1 MAKKLDSIV
10 ELAAQ
15 KTREISANSGNYMA
29 FLTTAAHNFKYNF
42 RDQLLI
48 YAQKPDA
55 TACAQIDFWNKH
67 GRYVNQGTRGI
78 ALLVDTD
85 RGYKLRYVFDM
96 SDTNSR
102 QGRTIPIWKMDPR
115 YEDAVI
121 EALENSYGEFPDRSG
136 LAACLLETAK
146 VFVEDNFSD
155 YLTELRG
162 IKEGSLLEELDDLS
176 TEAWFKGLVESSVAF
191 IMLTRCG
198 IDPMDYFSGED
209 FAHVY
214 DFDTPETLS
223 ILGGA
228 VSDIAEMPLREIAT
242 TVLSLC
248 RAEQR
253 ENRTFDGNSDR
264 QYHGGR
270 INQKRSVE
278 HGTDISDGRRLPPA
292 QPGSAG
298 GPEGRKIWDAA
309 AQLPSDPQERLLH
322 GDAPQRQ
329 AECPSGEDRPAG
341 HGDGGAADGA
351 DGAGAGR
358 DGGAESQRSDEVGG
372 PDEQHPGSSGGSGAD
387 GAGLRGR
394 ISGPL
399 IAGEELPQAPVD
411 GTSGTTGLQSSH
423 HDFDAHTDIP
433 YYHEDSEK
441 QELLRVSDALKDH
454 RIEIAAFFEAHE
466 DRKER
471 GDFIKGFF
479 NNTYVEKILS
489 NGQRAGYRAW
499 DDVLDLWRGAYLSR
513 EKEDFLRWP
522 HVADAIQGMILLDQ
536 WLDPEERP
544 LPSEAEQI
552 AFIEQAGAEQAPA
565 LPIPQEAIDY
575 VLCGRYSPSKLRI
588 YDQYQKQESR
598 QENAKF
604 LKAEYGIGS
613 YSNAIP
619 NSGFRADHDS
629 KGITISRDYGDPDGK
644 FLLTWAK
651 AEKRIGELI
660 AAGRYLNRAE
670 QEQYAAYRE
679 QTAVREARSKIHDD
693 FYGIVCDYK
702 AFVSESKITD
712 KTPDRWYLVSCATAF
727 LNGDKKMY
735 ARTGEGDFILPM
747 MQDALRTI
755 MEAAPQL
762 AGRCE
767 AMLAAL
773 DGPLAALLDPSYD
786 ELNPPKKEYRL
797 TLGDTVYLGAQEY
810 ELLAYDEQT
819 ARLYDPTF
827 PIFNKEL
834 PREEFDR
841 LLAEN
846 PLNDKLLQVAEDAA
860 SVADVGEPD
869 AGEPLDA
876 PLPVGR
882 IDFLGT
888 NGSVGESVEYTG
900 AEEFVAAIKEEN
912 HVGAPMQIVLY
923 RDGQGQTISQDFL
936 AELDPPP
943 QGFEVID
950 MAQAQLERAKWLINA
965 YCMEVFEQEA
975 DFSALSH
982 VPLAFSSTSDSAH
995 TVEISADLVS
1005 FRLSYLV
1012 DGAEATSIQCA
1023 GFRDLNEF
1031 LANLDFDEMVAFA
1044 EEEYNKQQT
1053 QKKQTEVQ
1061 QTEDDPFPE
1070 IDPAA
1075 IRRTL
1080 AERDIVD
1087 GKVINPDKRN
1097 AAPFIQQ
1104 VMADVEQATAR
1115 VPQSDERFSPIEV
1128 ENGYAVWD
1136 NIRDEIYVD
1145 DEGVSEEFTSRWQAE
1160 EYARQLKHVKTLA
1173 QYYGEGETIL
1183 IRQYPNGQ
1191 YYVQY
1196 CYDDQDNTVYATAG
1210 GFDTFEQAE
1219 AALYIHR
1226 PQAKKGPIAAQDLA
1240 YRQAAEYW
1248 SGDEHLV
1255 IFQEPNGTF
1264 CNQYG
1269 FISGRV
1275 TPTTGSFSTLEEAEN
1290 QLYADRPLAQKVQ
1303 AQEKP
1308 PAHAPADRDEAEHR
1322 YQVLVY
1328 HHLENGM
1335 DEKLEYATPEE
1346 AEQAARGYLEGTME
1360 PDGFAYEGA
1369 AVYDLLEKKWLRV
1382 IGDFP
1387 TPEPP
1392 AAKEGQPLPPRE
1404 DTETAAADR
1413 DLNGKEVTLEGR
1425 RFLVEKVDE
1434 NGRASLRDLT
1444 FEGAAGFPIERVEHI
1459 SVIRRLMGPAEKTA
1473 GPEKGVESSVDGHDQ
1488 SGKEPPLAP
1497 PQPQRRAKVSPF
1509 VLHPEVPNADRH
1521 EYHITDDAIGT
1532 GTPGERFNNNVRAI
1546 RLLKRLEA
1554 EDRLATPEEQEVLAR
1569 YVGWGGLADCF
1580 DERHSK
1586 YAELKALLTEDEYAA
1601 AREST
1606 LTAFYTPPVVIRSIY
1621 QALTSMGFQ
1630 TGNLLEPSCGIGN
1643 FIGMRPEALADSKL
1657 YGVELDSISGRI
1669 AQQLYQ
1675 QSSIAV
1681 QGFEKTDLPD
1691 SFFDAAIGNVPFGSF
1706 KVIDKRYDR
1715 YNFLIHDYFFARTLD
1730 KVRPGGIIAFV
1741 TSKGT
1746 MDKDTPTVRKY
1757 ISRRA
1762 DLLGAIRLPNNT
1774 FKDAAGTE
1782 VTSDILFL
1790 QKRDALSSEEP
1801 DWVHLN
1807 TDANGL
1813 KMNQYFIDHPEMV
1826 MGEMREVSGPYG
1838 PETACLPIEGR
1849 DLGDQL
1855 AVAIQSIQGSV
1866 TEYVMD
1872 DPETKGEDTSIP
1884 ADPEVR
1890 NFSYTIVD
1898 GKVYYRENSRM
1909 NPVEVSVTAANR
1921 IKGLIG
1927 IRDCVRTLIEYQTE
1941 DWPDQDI
1948 QAQQWKLNTLY
1959 DAFVDKYG
1967 RINSRANSSA
1977 FSIDS
1982 AYFLL
1987 TSLEVLDDERN
1998 FVRKADMF
2006 TKRTIKQR
2014 VTITHVDT
2022 ASEALAVSLA
2032 EKAKVDMDYMVELTG
2047 KTEQE
2052 IYADL
2057 TGVIFL
2063 NPMHGHGGSDGEKYL
2078 TADEYLSGNV
2088 REKLEW
2094 AKRSAEQY
2102 PEDYAAHVQ
2111 ALERVQPVDL
2121 TASEIAVRLGATWLP
2136 PKIVEQ
2142 FMFELF
2148 STSNRSRWNIHVHYF
2163 QYTGEWNVEG
2173 KSYDKGNIKAHNTY
2187 GTKRINGYQ
2196 IIEETLNLRD
2206 VRIYDY
2212 ETDHHGNR
2220 IPVLNKKETAIAQ
2233 GKQELIKQVFQDW
2246 IWKDPQ
2252 RRERLTRLYND
2263 KFNSI
2268 RPREYDGSHLNFVGI
2283 NPEITLRP
2291 HQVNAIAHILY
2302 GGNTLLAHV
2311 VGAGKTFEMV
2321 AAAQESKRLGL
2332 CQKSLF
2338 VVPNHL
2344 TEQWASEYLQLYPSA
2359 NILVAT
2365 RKDFET
2371 KNRKRF
2377 CGRIA
2382 TGDYDAIIIGHSQF
2396 EKIPV
2401 SVERQRYLLEQQRS
2415 EVLNGIAELK
2425 ANHGERFSIK
2435 QMERTKKSI
2444 DAKLA
2449 KLNDQSR
2456 KDDVVTFEELGID
2469 RLFVDE
2475 AHYYKNLAAFSKM
2488 RNVGGISQT
2497 EAQKSS
2503 DLYMKCRYLDELTGG
2518 RGVVFA
2524 TGTPISNTMVE
2535 MYTMQKYLQYH
2546 TLEEHGLL
2554 NFDAWAS
2561 TFGETVTAIELAPE
2575 GTGYRAKTRFSR
2587 FYNLP
2592 ELMSMF
2598 KEVADIQ
2605 TADMLNLPV
2614 PKANYHNI
2622 VLKPSEQQK
2631 EMVAALGQRAE
2642 KVRNRMVDSTED
2654 NMLLITNDGR
2664 KLALDQRLLN
2674 PLLPDSDTS
2683 KINACAGDVF
2693 DIWQRTADQ
2702 RSAQMVF
2709 CDLSTPGK
2717 NRPIEMVPN
2726 EQGGYEMAEFQN
2738 VYDDLRNKLIARG
2751 IPAEEIAYIHTAN
2764 TEAQKKELFGKVR
2777 SGQVRV
2783 LIGST
2788 QKMGA
2793 GTNVQKKLVALHHLD
2808 CPWRPSDLQ
2817 QREGRIIRQG
2827 NENNEVDI
2835 YTYVTENTFDSY
2847 LYQLV
2852 EGKQKFIGQI
2862 MTSKSPVR
2870 SCEDIDETALSYAEI
2885 KALCTGNPHIKEKMD
2900 LDIDV
2905 QRLRL
2910 LKANHLSQRY
2920 ALEDQII
2927 KELPQQIAKYEQY
2940 IEGYLSDM
2948 DRLKENTHP
2957 NEDGFSPM
2965 EVEGTVYT
2973 DKKAAGSAILAACK
2987 AMTSPEPV
2995 PLGQYRG
3002 FSMDLSFASLTREF
3016 KVTLKGAL
3024 YYTTNLGTDVFGNIL
3039 RLDNLLE
3046 SMEERISTCR
3056 EQLENTRMQ
3065 LENAKLEVDKPFPQE
3080 DELKRKSARLDEL
3093 NILLNMDKRESE
3105 IVDGDVGD
3113 EVTAPARG
3121 SPDRER

>member
-67 GRYVNQGTRGI
+67 GRYVNRGTRGI

-85 RGYKLRYVFDM
+85 QGYKLRYVFDM

-102 QGRTIPIWKMDPR
+102 QGRTIPIWKMEPR
-115 YEDAVI
+115 YEDTVI
-121 EALENSYGEFPDRSG
+121 EALENSYGEFPDLSG

-146 VFVEDNFSD
+146 VIVEDNFGD

-228 VSDIAEMPLREIAT
+228 VSDIAEMSLREIAS
-242 TVLSLC
+242 TVLSLY

-253 ENRTFDGNSDR
+253 ENRTFAQTPNR
-264 QYHGGR
+264 QYHDGR
-270 INQKRSVE
+270 TKQERSVE
-278 HGTDISDGRRLPPA
+278 HGTDIPDGGRLPPA
-292 QPGSAG
+292 QSGSAG

-329 AECPSGEDRPAG
+329 VERPSGEDRPAG
-341 HGDGGAADGA
+341 HGDGGAVDGA

-358 DGGAESQRSDEVGG
+358 DGGAEGQRSDEVGG
-372 PDEQHPGSSGGSGAD
+372 PDEQHPGSSGGSSAD
-387 GAGLRGR
+387 RAGLRGH

-411 GTSGTTGLQSSH
+411 GTSATAGLQNSH
-423 HDFDAHTDIP
+423 HDFDARTDIP

-441 QELLRVSDALKDH
+441 QELLRISDALKNH
-454 RIEIAAFFEAHE
+454 RTEIAAFFEAHE
-466 DRKER
+466 GRKER

-479 NNTYVEKILS
+479 DNTYVEKILS

-499 DDVLDLWRGAYLSR
+499 DDVLNLWRGTYLSR
-513 EKEDFLRWP
+513 EKEEFLRWP
-522 HVADAIQGMILLDQ
+522 HVADTIYGMILLHQ
-536 WLDPEERP
+536 WLDPDERP
-544 LPSEAEQI
+544 LPSEAEQVSL
-552 AFIEQAGAEQAPA
+552 IEQAEAEKASA
-565 LPIPQEAIDY
+565 FILPQEAIDY

-604 LKAEYGIGS
+604 LKAEYGVGS

-619 NSGFRADHDS
+619 SSGFRVDHDS
-629 KGITISRDYGDPDGK
+629 TGITISRDYGDPDGK
-644 FLLTWAK
+644 FLLTWATV
-651 AEKRIGELI
+651 EKRIGELI
-660 AAGRYLNRAE
+660 TAGRYLNRAE
-670 QEQYAAYRE
+670 KEHYPQYRAQVEQRKARWDIAAE
-679 QTAVREARSKIHDD
+679 ICSIIDD
-693 FYGIVCDYK
+693 YVDF
-702 AFVSESKITD
+702 
-712 KTPDRWYLVSCATAF
+712 KT
-727 LNGDKKMY
+727 
-735 ARTGEGDFILPM
+735 RTGETDPYKELLLARTCANSFRIGEKKCYVLSGDNLFVLPTLRNA
-747 MQDALRTI
+747 MQTI
-755 MEAAPQL
+755 IRDKTHLTE
-762 AGRCE
+762 RCE
-767 AMLAAL
+767 AVLADL
-773 DGPLAALLDPSYD
+773 SGPLATPLEPTEE
-786 ELNPPKKEYRL
+786 ELNPPPPPKKEYRL
-797 TLGDTVYLGAQEY
+797 ILGDTVYLGAQEY
-810 ELLAYDEQT
+810 ELLAYNEQT
-819 ARLYDPTF
+819 VRLYDPTF

-834 PREEFDR
+834 PREEFDH

-846 PLNDKLLQVAEDAA
+846 PLNDRLLQVAENAA
-860 SVADVGEPD
+860 LVADAEEPD
-869 AGEPLDA
+869 AGESPDA

-888 NGSVGESVEYTG
+888 NGSVGESVEYTD
-900 AEEFVAAIKEEN
+900 AEQFLTEIQEEN
-912 HVGAPMQIVLY
+912 RVGAPKRIVLY
-923 RDGQGQTISQDFL
+923 RDGQGQTIPQDFL
-936 AELDPPP
+936 AELDPAP

-975 DFSALSH
+975 DFSDLSH

-1031 LANLDFDEMVAFA
+1031 LANLDFDEMVASA
-1044 EEEYNKQQT
+1044 EEEYNKQRQGQEHPADTAPHQAEQT
-1053 QKKQTEVQ
+1053 G
-1061 QTEDDPFPE
+1061 
-1070 IDPAA
+1070 
-1075 IRRTL
+1075 
-1080 AERDIVD
+1080 AE
-1087 GKVINPDKRN
+1087 PD
-1097 AAPFIQQ
+1097 
-1104 VMADVEQATAR
+1104 V
-1115 VPQSDERFSPIEV
+1115 RF
-1128 ENGYAVWD
+1128 YAVELDRGSQIAYGVWD
-1136 NIRDEIYVD
+1136 DQNDRIYVD

-1160 EYARQLKHVKTLA
+1160 EYARQLNQVNPLA
-1173 QYYGEGETIL
+1173 RYYGEGETIL

-1196 CYDDQDNTVYATAG
+1196 CYDGQDNTVYATAG

-1219 AALYIHR
+1219 AALYTHR
-1226 PQAKKGPIAAQDLA
+1226 PKAKKDPIAAQDLA

-1255 IFQEPNGTF
+1255 IFREPNGTF

-1275 TPTTGSFSTLEEAEN
+1275 TPTTGSFATLEEAEK

-1303 AQEKP
+1303 AREKP

-1322 YQVLVY
+1322 YQVVVY

-1369 AVYDLLEKKWLRV
+1369 AVYDLLEKKWFRV

-1392 AAKEGQPLPPRE
+1392 AAKEEQPPPPRE
-1404 DTETAAADR
+1404 DTEPAAADR
-1413 DLNGKEVTLEGR
+1413 DLLGKEITLEGR
-1425 RFLVEKVDE
+1425 RFRVEKIDE
-1434 NGRASLRDLT
+1434 DGRASLRDLT
-1444 FEGAAGFPIERVEHI
+1444 FEGAADFPIERVEHI
-1459 SVIRRLMGPAEKTA
+1459 SAIQRLMEPAEKTA
-1473 GPEKGVESSVDGHDQ
+1473 GPGKSVKSSADGHDQ
-1488 SGKEPPLAP
+1488 GGIEPTLAP
-1497 PQPQRRAKVSPF
+1497 PQPQRRARVSPF

-1586 YAELKALLTEDEYAA
+1586 YAELKALLTEEEYAA

-1621 QALTSMGFQ
+1621 QALTNMGFQ
-1630 TGNLLEPSCGIGN
+1630 TGNILEPSCGIGN
-1643 FIGMRPEALADSKL
+1643 FIGMRPEALADSKI
-1657 YGVELDSISGRI
+1657 YGVELDGISGRI

-1730 KVRPGGIIAFV
+1730 KVRPGGVIAFV

-1757 ISRRA
+1757 LAQRA

-1774 FKDAAGTE
+1774 FKDAAGTD

-1813 KMNQYFIDHPEMV
+1813 KMNQYFIDHSEMV
-1826 MGEMREVSGPYG
+1826 MGEMREISGPYG

-1849 DLGDQL
+1849 DLEDQL
-1855 AVAIQSIQGSV
+1855 AVAIQNIRGSI

-1872 DPETKGEDTSIP
+1872 DPETEGEDKSIP

-1890 NFSYTIVD
+1890 NFSYTIVN

-1909 NPVEVSVTAANR
+1909 NQVEVSVTAANR

-1948 QAQQWKLNTLY
+1948 QAQQRRLNALY

-1977 FSIDS
+1977 FSMDS

-2006 TKRTIKQR
+2006 IKRTIKQR
-2014 VTITHVDT
+2014 ITITHVDT

-2032 EKAKVDMDYMVELTG
+2032 EKAKVDMDYMAELTG

-2052 IYADL
+2052 VYADL

-2063 NPMHGHGGSDGEKYL
+2063 NPMHGYGGGSEEKYL

-2094 AKRSAEQY
+2094 AKRSAELY
-2102 PEDYAAHVQ
+2102 PEDYTAHVQ

-2136 PKIVEQ
+2136 TEVIDQ
-2142 FMFELF
+2142 FIYELF
-2148 STSNRSRWNIHVHYF
+2148 GTSPRSQRMIRSHYSQHTGAWNIESKF
-2163 QYTGEWNVEG
+2163 ADRGNV
-2173 KSYDKGNIKAHNTY
+2173 KAENTY
-2187 GTKRINGYQ
+2187 GTTRVNGYK

-2206 VRIYDY
+2206 LRIFDY
-2212 ETDHHGNR
+2212 VEDEHGNR
-2220 IPVLNKKETAIAQ
+2220 VPILNKKETAIAQ
-2233 GKQELIKQVFQDW
+2233 GKQELIKQAFQDW
-2246 IWKDPQ
+2246 IWKDSQ

-2291 HQVNAIAHILY
+2291 HQMNAIAHILY

-2546 TLEEHGLL
+2546 VLEEHGLL

-2622 VLKPSEQQK
+2622 VLKPSEQQE
-2631 EMVAALGQRAE
+2631 EMVAALGERAE

-2751 IPAEEIAYIHTAN
+2751 IPAEEIAYIHSAN
-2764 TEAQKKELFGKVR
+2764 TETQKKELFGKVR

>member
-102 QGRTIPIWKMDPR
+102 QGRTIPIWKMEPR

-146 VFVEDNFSD
+146 VIVEDNFGD

-228 VSDIAEMPLREIAT
+228 VSDIAEMPLREIAS
-242 TVLSLC
+242 TVLSLY

-253 ENRTFDGNSDR
+253 ENRTFAQTPNR
-264 QYHGGR
+264 QYHDGR
-270 INQKRSVE
+270 TKQERSVE
-278 HGTDISDGRRLPPA
+278 HGTDISNGGRLPSA
-292 QPGSAG
+292 QSGSAG

-329 AECPSGEDRPAG
+329 AERPSGEDRPAG
-341 HGDGGAADGA
+341 HGDGGAVDGA

-358 DGGAESQRSDEVGG
+358 DGGAEGQRSDEVGG

-387 GAGLRGR
+387 RAGLRGH
-394 ISGPL
+394 ISSPL

-411 GTSGTTGLQSSH
+411 GTSATAGLQNSH
-423 HDFDAHTDIP
+423 HDFNARTDIP

-441 QELLRVSDALKDH
+441 QELLRISDALKDH
-454 RIEIAAFFEAHE
+454 RTEIAAFFEAHE
-466 DRKER
+466 GRKER

-479 NNTYVEKILS
+479 DNTYVEKILS

-499 DDVLDLWRGAYLSR
+499 DDVLNLWRGTYLSR
-513 EKEDFLRWP
+513 EKEEFLRWP
-522 HVADAIQGMILLDQ
+522 HVADTIYGMILLHQ
-536 WLDPEERP
+536 WLDPDERP
-544 LPSEAEQI
+544 LPSEAEQVSL
-552 AFIEQAGAEQAPA
+552 IEQAEAEKASA
-565 LPIPQEAIDY
+565 FILPQEAIDY

-604 LKAEYGIGS
+604 LKAEYGVGS

-619 NSGFRADHDS
+619 SSGFRVDHDS
-629 KGITISRDYGDPDGK
+629 TGITISRDYGDPDGK

-651 AEKRIGELI
+651 VEKRIGELI

-670 QEQYAAYRE
+670 KEHYPQYRAQVEQRKARWDIAAE
-679 QTAVREARSKIHDD
+679 ICSIIDD
-693 FYGIVCDYK
+693 YVDF
-702 AFVSESKITD
+702 
-712 KTPDRWYLVSCATAF
+712 KT
-727 LNGDKKMY
+727 
-735 ARTGEGDFILPM
+735 RTGETDPYKELLLARTCANSFRIGEKKCYVLSGDNLFVLPTLRNA
-747 MQDALRTI
+747 MQTI
-755 MEAAPQL
+755 IRDKTHLTE
-762 AGRCE
+762 RCE
-767 AMLAAL
+767 AVLADL
-773 DGPLAALLDPSYD
+773 SGPLATPMEPTEE
-786 ELNPPKKEYRL
+786 ELNPPPPPKKEYRL
-797 TLGDTVYLGAQEY
+797 TLGVTVYLGAQEY
-810 ELLAYDEQT
+810 ELLAYNEQT
-819 ARLYDPTF
+819 VRLYDPTF

-846 PLNDKLLQVAEDAA
+846 PLNDRLLQVAENAA
-860 SVADVGEPD
+860 PVADAEEPD
-869 AGEPLDA
+869 AGESPDA

-912 HVGAPMQIVLY
+912 HAGAPMRIVLY
-923 RDGQGQTISQDFL
+923 RDGQGQTIPQDFL

-943 QGFEVID
+943 QGFQVID
-950 MAQAQLERAKWLINA
+950 MAQAQLGRAKWLINA

-975 DFSALSH
+975 DFSDLSH

-995 TVEISADLVS
+995 IVEISVDLVS

-1012 DGAEATSIQCA
+1012 DGSEAASIQCA
-1023 GFRDLNEF
+1023 GFHDLNEL

-1044 EEEYNKQQT
+1044 EEEYNKQRQGR
-1053 QKKQTEVQ
+1053 EH
-1061 QTEDDPFPE
+1061 
-1070 IDPAA
+1070 PADTA
-1075 IRRTL
+1075 PSQEEKAG
-1080 AERDIVD
+1080 AE
-1087 GKVINPDKRN
+1087 PD
-1097 AAPFIQQ
+1097 
-1104 VMADVEQATAR
+1104 V
-1115 VPQSDERFSPIEV
+1115 RF
-1128 ENGYAVWD
+1128 YAVELDRGSQIAYGVWD
-1136 NIRDEIYVD
+1136 GQNDRIYVD

-1160 EYARQLKHVKTLA
+1160 EYARQLNQVELCA
-1173 QYYGEGETIL
+1173 RYYGEGETIL

-1196 CYDDQDNTVYATAG
+1196 CYDDQDNTVYATAS

-1219 AALYIHR
+1219 AALYTHR
-1226 PQAKKGPIAAQDLA
+1226 PQAKKDPIAAQDLA

-1255 IFQEPNGTF
+1255 IFREPNGTF

-1275 TPTTGSFSTLEEAEN
+1275 TPTTGSFAKLEEAEK

-1303 AQEKP
+1303 AREKP

-1322 YQVLVY
+1322 YQVVVY

-1346 AEQAARGYLEGTME
+1346 AEQAARGYLDGTME
-1360 PDGFAYEGA
+1360 ADGFAYEGA

-1387 TPEPP
+1387 TLELP
-1392 AAKEGQPLPPRE
+1392 AAKEGTEPKPPAAPMPTQE
-1404 DTETAAADR
+1404 GTEKAAEYLFDQER
-1413 DLNGKEVTLEGR
+1413 IVVFQSPSGKFYNHYGYDVQS
-1425 RFLVEKVDE
+1425 RFSNVIAGGFD
-1434 NGRASLRDLT
+1434 T
-1444 FEGAAGFPIERVEHI
+1444 FEEAEKALYSHRHKAERV
-1459 SVIRRLMGPAEKTA
+1459 LKPAERANTVGTA
-1473 GPEKGVESSVDGHDQ
+1473 EKGAESSADGHDQ
-1488 SGKEPPLAP
+1488 GGKEPTLAP
-1497 PQPQRRAKVSPF
+1497 PQPQRRARVSPF

-1521 EYHITDDAIGT
+1521 EYHITDDAPGV

-1586 YAELKALLTEDEYAA
+1586 YAELKALLTEEEYAA

-1621 QALTSMGFQ
+1621 QALTNMGFQ

-1643 FIGMRPEALADSKL
+1643 FIGMRPEALADSKI
-1657 YGVELDSISGRI
+1657 YGVELDGISGRI

-1730 KVRPGGIIAFV
+1730 KVRPGGVIAFV

-1757 ISRRA
+1757 LAQRA

-1774 FKDAAGTE
+1774 FKDAAGTD

-1790 QKRDALSSEEP
+1790 QKRDALSSEEL

-1813 KMNQYFIDHPEMV
+1813 KINQYFIDHPEMV
-1826 MGEMREVSGPYG
+1826 MGEMREISGPYG

-1849 DLGDQL
+1849 DLEDQL
-1855 AVAIQSIQGSV
+1855 AVAIQSIQGSI

-1872 DPETKGEDTSIP
+1872 DPETEGEDKSIP

-1909 NPVEVSVTAANR
+1909 NPIEVSVTAANR

-1948 QAQQWKLNTLY
+1948 QAQQRKLNALY

-1967 RINSRANSSA
+1967 RINSRANSSV
-1977 FSIDS
+1977 FSMDS

-2006 TKRTIKQR
+2006 IKRTIKQR
-2014 VTITHVDT
+2014 ITITHVDT

-2032 EKAKVDMDYMVELTG
+2032 EKAKVDMDYMAELTG

-2052 IYADL
+2052 VYADL

-2063 NPMHGHGGSDGEKYL
+2063 NPMHGYGGGSEEKYL

-2094 AKRSAEQY
+2094 AKRSAELY
-2102 PEDYAAHVQ
+2102 PEDYTAHVQ

-2136 PKIVEQ
+2136 TEVIDQ
-2142 FMFELF
+2142 FIYELF
-2148 STSNRSRWNIHVHYF
+2148 GTSPRSQRMIRSHYSQHTGAWNIESKF
-2163 QYTGEWNVEG
+2163 A
-2173 KSYDKGNIKAHNTY
+2173 DRGNIKAENTY
-2187 GTKRINGYQ
+2187 GTTRVNGYK

-2206 VRIYDY
+2206 LRIFDY
-2212 ETDHHGNR
+2212 VEDEHGNR
-2220 IPVLNKKETAIAQ
+2220 VPILNKKETAIAQ
-2233 GKQELIKQVFQDW
+2233 GKQQLIKQAFQDW
-2246 IWKDPQ
+2246 IWKDPA

-2546 TLEEHGLL
+2546 VLEEHGLL

-2622 VLKPSEQQK
+2622 VLKPSEQQE
-2631 EMVAALGQRAE
+2631 EMVAALGERAE

-2738 VYDDLRNKLIARG
+2738 VYDDLRNKLIAKG
-2751 IPAEEIAYIHTAN
+2751 IPAEEIAYIHSAN
-2764 TEAQKKELFGKVR
+2764 TETQKKELFGKVR

-2927 KELPQQIAKYEQY
+2927 KTLPQQIAKYEQS

-2965 EVEGTVYT
+2965 EVEGAVYT

-2987 AMTSPEPV
+2987 AMTSPTPV

-3002 FSMDLSFASLTREF
+3002 FAMDLSFESMFQQF
-3016 KVTLKGAL
+3016 KVTVKGAL
-3024 YYTTNLGTDVFGNIL
+3024 CYTITLGTDVFGNIL

-3046 SMEERISTCR
+3046 SMEERINTCR

>member
-1 MAKKLDSIV
+1 MAKKLESIV

-67 GRYVNQGTRGI
+67 GRYVNRGTRGI

-85 RGYKLRYVFDM
+85 QGYKLRYVFDM

-102 QGRTIPIWKMDPR
+102 QGRVIPIWKMEPR

-136 LAACLLETAK
+136 LAARLLETAK
-146 VFVEDNFSD
+146 VIVEDNFGD

-162 IKEGSLLEELDDLS
+162 VKEGSLLEELDDLS
-176 TEAWFKGLVESSVAF
+176 TETWFRGLVESSVAF

-228 VSDIAEMPLREIAT
+228 VSDIAEMPLREIAS
-242 TVLSLC
+242 TVLSLY

-253 ENRTFDGNSDR
+253 ENRTFAQTPNR
-264 QYHGGR
+264 QYHDGR
-270 INQKRSVE
+270 TKQERSVE
-278 HGTDISDGRRLPPA
+278 HGTDIPDGGRLPPA
-292 QPGSAG
+292 QSGSAG

-329 AECPSGEDRPAG
+329 AERPSGEDRPAG

-358 DGGAESQRSDEVGG
+358 DGGAEGQRSDEVGG
-372 PDEQHPGSSGGSGAD
+372 PDEQHPGSGGGNGAD
-387 GAGLRGR
+387 GASLYGR
-394 ISGPL
+394 VSDPL
-399 IAGEELPQAPVD
+399 IAGEAPPQAPVD
-411 GTSGTTGLQSSH
+411 GTSGTTGLQNSH
-423 HDFDAHTDIP
+423 HDFNARTDIP

-441 QELLRVSDALKDH
+441 TELLRVSDALKDH
-454 RIEIAAFFEAHE
+454 KAEIAAFFEAHE
-466 DRKER
+466 GRKER

-479 NNTYVEKILS
+479 DNTYVEKILS

-513 EKEDFLRWP
+513 EKGDFLRWP
-522 HVADAIQGMILLDQ
+522 SVADTIYGMILLDQ
-536 WLDPEERP
+536 WLDPDERP

-552 AFIEQAGAEQAPA
+552 SFIEQAEAEKKPVFT
-565 LPIPQEAIDY
+565 LPQEAIDY
-575 VLCGRYSPSKLRI
+575 VLCGGSGVSQGKYRI
-588 YDQYQKQESR
+588 YEQFQKQESK
-598 QENAKF
+598 QENIKS
-604 LKAEYGIGS
+604 LRNEYGIGGHS
-613 YSNAIP
+613 DAIP
-619 NSGFRADHDS
+619 GSGYWEDHDS

-644 FLLTWAK
+644 FLLTWTK
-651 AEKRIGELI
+651 VEKRIRELI
-660 AAGRYLNRAE
+660 AADRYLNRAE

-693 FYGIVCDYK
+693 FYEIVCDYK
-702 AFVSESKITD
+702 SFVSDSKIAD

-727 LNGDKKMY
+727 LNGSKKMY

-747 MQDALRTI
+747 MRDALRTI
-755 MEAAPQL
+755 MEEVPRL
-762 AGRCE
+762 ADRCE
-767 AMLAAL
+767 AVLAEL
-773 DGPLAALLDPSYD
+773 NGPLAAPLEPTYN

-797 TLGDTVYLGAQEY
+797 ALGDTVYLGAKEY

-819 ARLYDPTF
+819 VRLYDPSF

-846 PLNDKLLQVAEDAA
+846 PLNNRLLQVVEDAA
-860 SVADVGEPD
+860 PVADAEEPD
-869 AGEPLDA
+869 AEEPLDA
-876 PLPVGR
+876 LLPVGR
-882 IDFLGT
+882 LDFLGT
-888 NGSVGESVEYTG
+888 NGSVGESVEYTD
-900 AEEFVAAIKEEN
+900 AEKFIAAIKEEN
-912 HVGAPMQIVLY
+912 HAGAPMRIVLY
-923 RDGQGQTISQDFL
+923 RDGQGQTIPQDFL

-950 MAQAQLERAKWLINA
+950 MAQTQLDLAKWLINA
-965 YCMEVFEQEA
+965 YCMETFEQEA
-975 DFSALSH
+975 DFSDLSH

-1005 FRLSYLV
+1005 FRLSYLA

-1044 EEEYNKQQT
+1044 EEEYNKQRQGR
-1053 QKKQTEVQ
+1053 EH
-1061 QTEDDPFPE
+1061 
-1070 IDPAA
+1070 PADTA
-1075 IRRTL
+1075 PSQEEKAG
-1080 AERDIVD
+1080 AE
-1087 GKVINPDKRN
+1087 PD
-1097 AAPFIQQ
+1097 
-1104 VMADVEQATAR
+1104 V
-1115 VPQSDERFSPIEV
+1115 RF
-1128 ENGYAVWD
+1128 YAVELDRGSQIAYGVWD
-1136 NIRDEIYVD
+1136 GQNDRIYVD

-1160 EYARQLKHVKTLA
+1160 EYARQLNQVELCA
-1173 QYYGEGETIL
+1173 RYYGEGETIL

-1219 AALYIHR
+1219 AALYTHR
-1226 PQAKKGPIAAQDLA
+1226 PQAKKDPIAAQDLA

-1275 TPTTGSFSTLEEAEN
+1275 TPTTGNFATLEEAEKR
-1290 QLYADRPLAQKVQ
+1290 LYADRPMAQKIQ
-1303 AQEKP
+1303 TREKP
-1308 PAHAPADRDEAEHR
+1308 PAHAPADRRKTQHQ
-1322 YQVLVY
+1322 YQVVVY

-1387 TPEPP
+1387 MTEPPDTKEEPP
-1392 AAKEGQPLPPRE
+1392 APPTSPQE
-1404 DTETAAADR
+1404 SADR
-1413 DLNGKEVTLEGR
+1413 DLIGKEVTLEGR
-1425 RFLVEKVDE
+1425 RFRVAKIDE
-1434 NGRASLRDLT
+1434 DGRASLRDLT
-1444 FEGAAGFPIERVEHI
+1444 FEGAVGFPIERVEHI
-1459 SVIRRLMGPAEKTA
+1459 SAIRRLMGPAEKTA
-1473 GPEKGVESSVDGHDQ
+1473 GPEKSAKSSADGHNQ
-1488 SGKEPPLAP
+1488 GGEESPLAH
-1497 PQPQRRAKVSPF
+1497 PQPQSQRRARVSPF

-1554 EDRLATPEEQEVLAR
+1554 ENRLATPEEQAVLAR

-1580 DERHSK
+1580 DDRHSK
-1586 YAELKALLTEDEYAA
+1586 YAELKSLLTEEEYAA

-1606 LTAFYTPPVVIRSIY
+1606 LTAFYTPPVVIRSTY
-1621 QALTSMGFQ
+1621 QVLANMGFK
-1630 TGNLLEPSCGIGN
+1630 TGNILEPSCGIGN
-1643 FIGMRPEALADSKL
+1643 FIGMRPEALADSKI
-1657 YGVELDSISGRI
+1657 YGVELDGISGRI

-1730 KVRPGGIIAFV
+1730 KVRPGGIVAFV

-1757 ISRRA
+1757 LAQRA

-1774 FKDAAGTE
+1774 FKDAAGTD

-1838 PETACLPIEGR
+1838 PETACLPLGGQ
-1849 DLGDQL
+1849 DLGEQL
-1855 AVAIQSIQGSV
+1855 AAAIQNIQGRI

-1872 DPETKGEDTSIP
+1872 DPETESEDKSIP

-1898 GKVYYRENSRM
+1898 GEVYYRENSRM

-1927 IRDCVRTLIEYQTE
+1927 IRDCVWTLIEYQTE
-1941 DWPDQDI
+1941 DWPADDI
-1948 QAQQWKLNTLY
+1948 QAQQRKLNAIY
-1959 DAFVDKYG
+1959 DAFVSKYG

-1977 FSIDS
+1977 FSMDS

-2006 TKRTIKQR
+2006 TKRTIKQK
-2014 VTITHVDT
+2014 VTITRVDT

-2032 EKAKVDMDYMVELTG
+2032 EKAKVDMDYMAELTG

-2052 IYADL
+2052 IYTDL

-2063 NPMHGHGGSDGEKYL
+2063 NPMHGYGGSTGEKYL

-2102 PEDYAAHVQ
+2102 PKDYAAHVK
-2111 ALERVQPVDL
+2111 ALEQVQPVDL

-2136 PKIVEQ
+2136 TTVVEQ
-2142 FMFELF
+2142 FMYELF
-2148 STSNRSRWNIHVHYF
+2148 NTPPYCRRKIRVHYF
-2163 QYTGEWNVEG
+2163 QATGEWNIEG
-2173 KSYDKGNIKAHNTY
+2173 KSYDKSNIKAHNTY
-2187 GTKRINGYQ
+2187 GTGRINGYK

-2212 ETDHHGNR
+2212 EIDQHGNR
-2220 IPVLNKKETAIAQ
+2220 VPVLNKKETAIAQ
-2233 GKQELIKQVFQDW
+2233 GKQQLIKQAFQDW
-2246 IWKDPQ
+2246 IWKDPT

-2365 RKDFET
+2365 KKDFET

-2401 SVERQRYLLEQQRS
+2401 SAERQRYLLEQQRR
-2415 EVLNGIAELK
+2415 EVLNGISELK

-2444 DAKLA
+2444 DAKLE

-2469 RLFVDE
+2469 RIFIDE

-2546 TLEEHGLL
+2546 ALEEHGLL

-2614 PKANYHNI
+2614 PKANSHNI

-2631 EMVAALGQRAE
+2631 EMVAALGERAE

-2674 PLLPDSDTS
+2674 PLLLDSDTS
-2683 KINACAGDVF
+2683 KINACADNVF
-2693 DIWQRTADQ
+2693 EIWQRTADQ

-2709 CDLSTPGK
+2709 CDLSTPSK
-2717 NRPIEMVPN
+2717 SRPIEMIPN
-2726 EQGGYEMAEFQN
+2726 EQGGYEMAGFQN
-2738 VYDDLRNKLIARG
+2738 VYDDLRDKLIAKG

-2764 TEAQKKELFGKVR
+2764 TETQKKELFGKVR

-2827 NENNEVDI
+2827 NENDEVDI

-2927 KELPQQIAKYEQY
+2927 KTLPQQIARYEQY
-2940 IEGYLSDM
+2940 MEGYISDM

-2987 AMTSPEPV
+2987 AMTSPDPV

-3002 FSMDLSFASLTREF
+3002 FAMELSFESLSREF
-3016 KVTLKGAL
+3016 KVTLEGAL
-3024 YYTTNLGTDVFGNIL
+3024 YYTAPLGTDIFGNIL
-3039 RLDNLLE
+3039 RLDNLLG
-3046 SMEERISTCR
+3046 SMEERIKACQ
-3056 EQLENTRMQ
+3056 EQLENTKVQ
-3065 LENAKLEVDKPFPQE
+3065 LENAKQEVEKPFPQE
-3080 DELKRKSARLDEL
+3080 EELKTKSARLDEL

-3105 IVDGDVGD
+3105 IVDGDRD
-3113 EVTAPARG
+3113 EREEAPDKG
-3121 SPDRER
+3121 GRER

>member
-67 GRYVNQGTRGI
+67 GRYVNRGTRGI

-85 RGYKLRYVFDM
+85 QGYKLRYVFDM

-102 QGRTIPIWKMDPR
+102 QGRTIPIWKMEPR
-115 YEDAVI
+115 YEDTVI
-121 EALENSYGEFPDRSG
+121 EALENSYGEFPDLSG

-146 VFVEDNFSD
+146 VIVEDNFGD

-228 VSDIAEMPLREIAT
+228 VSDIAEMPLREIAS
-242 TVLSLC
+242 TVLSLY

-253 ENRTFDGNSDR
+253 ENRTFAQTPNR
-264 QYHGGR
+264 QYHDGR
-270 INQKRSVE
+270 TKQERSVE
-278 HGTDISDGRRLPPA
+278 HGTDIPDGGRLPPA
-292 QPGSAG
+292 QSGSAG

-329 AECPSGEDRPAG
+329 VERPSGEDRPAG
-341 HGDGGAADGA
+341 HGDGGAVDGA

-358 DGGAESQRSDEVGG
+358 DGGAEGQRSDEVGG
-372 PDEQHPGSSGGSGAD
+372 PDEQHPGSSGGSSAD
-387 GAGLRGR
+387 RAGLRGH

-411 GTSGTTGLQSSH
+411 GTSATAGLQNSH
-423 HDFDAHTDIP
+423 HDFDARTDIP

-441 QELLRVSDALKDH
+441 QELLRISDALKNH
-454 RIEIAAFFEAHE
+454 RTEIAAFFEAHE
-466 DRKER
+466 GRKER

-479 NNTYVEKILS
+479 DNTYVEKILS

-499 DDVLDLWRGAYLSR
+499 DDVLNLWRGTYLSR
-513 EKEDFLRWP
+513 EKEEFLRWP
-522 HVADAIQGMILLDQ
+522 HVADTIYGMILLHQ
-536 WLDPEERP
+536 WLDPDERP
-544 LPSEAEQI
+544 LPSEAEQVSL
-552 AFIEQAGAEQAPA
+552 IEQAEAEKASA
-565 LPIPQEAIDY
+565 FILPQEAIDY

-604 LKAEYGIGS
+604 LKAEYGVGS

-619 NSGFRADHDS
+619 SSGFRVDHDS
-629 KGITISRDYGDPDGK
+629 TGITISRDYGDPDGK

-651 AEKRIGELI
+651 VEKRIGELI
-660 AAGRYLNRAE
+660 TAGRYLNRAE
-670 QEQYAAYRE
+670 KEHYPQYRAQVEQRKARWDIAAE
-679 QTAVREARSKIHDD
+679 ICSIIDD
-693 FYGIVCDYK
+693 YVDF
-702 AFVSESKITD
+702 
-712 KTPDRWYLVSCATAF
+712 KT
-727 LNGDKKMY
+727 
-735 ARTGEGDFILPM
+735 RTGETDPYKELLLARTCANSFRIGEKKCYVLSGDNLFVLPTLRNA
-747 MQDALRTI
+747 MQTI
-755 MEAAPQL
+755 IRDKTHLTE
-762 AGRCE
+762 RCE
-767 AMLAAL
+767 AVLADL
-773 DGPLAALLDPSYD
+773 SGPLATPLEPTEE
-786 ELNPPKKEYRL
+786 ELNPPPPPKKEYRL
-797 TLGDTVYLGAQEY
+797 ILGDTVYLGAQEY
-810 ELLAYDEQT
+810 ELLAYNEQT
-819 ARLYDPTF
+819 VRLYDPTF

-834 PREEFDR
+834 PREEFDH

-846 PLNDKLLQVAEDAA
+846 PLNDRLLQVAENAA
-860 SVADVGEPD
+860 LVADAEEPD
-869 AGEPLDA
+869 AGESPDA

-888 NGSVGESVEYTG
+888 NGSVGESVEYTD
-900 AEEFVAAIKEEN
+900 AEQFLTEIQEEN
-912 HVGAPMQIVLY
+912 RVGAPKRIVLY
-923 RDGQGQTISQDFL
+923 RDGQGQTIPQDFL
-936 AELDPPP
+936 AELDPAP

-975 DFSALSH
+975 DFSDLSH

-1031 LANLDFDEMVAFA
+1031 LANLDFDEMVASA
-1044 EEEYNKQQT
+1044 EEEYNKQRQGQEHPADTAPHQAEQT
-1053 QKKQTEVQ
+1053 G
-1061 QTEDDPFPE
+1061 
-1070 IDPAA
+1070 
-1075 IRRTL
+1075 
-1080 AERDIVD
+1080 AE
-1087 GKVINPDKRN
+1087 PD
-1097 AAPFIQQ
+1097 
-1104 VMADVEQATAR
+1104 V
-1115 VPQSDERFSPIEV
+1115 RF
-1128 ENGYAVWD
+1128 YAVELDRGSQIAYGVWD
-1136 NIRDEIYVD
+1136 DQNDRIYVD

-1160 EYARQLKHVKTLA
+1160 EYARQLNQVNPLA
-1173 QYYGEGETIL
+1173 RYYGEGETIL

-1196 CYDDQDNTVYATAG
+1196 CYDGQDNTVYATAG

-1219 AALYIHR
+1219 AALYTHR
-1226 PQAKKGPIAAQDLA
+1226 PKAKKDPIAAQDLA

-1255 IFQEPNGTF
+1255 IFREPNGTF

-1275 TPTTGSFSTLEEAEN
+1275 TPTTGSFATLEEAEK

-1303 AQEKP
+1303 AREKP

-1322 YQVLVY
+1322 YQVVVY

-1369 AVYDLLEKKWLRV
+1369 AVYDLLEKKWFRV

-1392 AAKEGQPLPPRE
+1392 AAKEEQPPPPRE
-1404 DTETAAADR
+1404 DTEPAAADR
-1413 DLNGKEVTLEGR
+1413 DLLGKEITLEGR
-1425 RFLVEKVDE
+1425 RFRVEKIDE
-1434 NGRASLRDLT
+1434 DGRASLRDLT
-1444 FEGAAGFPIERVEHI
+1444 FEGAADFPIERVEHI
-1459 SVIRRLMGPAEKTA
+1459 SAIQRLMEPAEKTA
-1473 GPEKGVESSVDGHDQ
+1473 GPGKSVKSSADGHDQ
-1488 SGKEPPLAP
+1488 GGIEPTLAP
-1497 PQPQRRAKVSPF
+1497 PQPQRRARVSPF

-1586 YAELKALLTEDEYAA
+1586 YAELKALLTEEEYAA

-1621 QALTSMGFQ
+1621 QALTNMGFQ
-1630 TGNLLEPSCGIGN
+1630 TGNILEPSCGIGN
-1643 FIGMRPEALADSKL
+1643 FIGMRPEALADSKI
-1657 YGVELDSISGRI
+1657 YGVELDGISGRI

-1730 KVRPGGIIAFV
+1730 KVRPGGVIAFV

-1757 ISRRA
+1757 LAQRA

-1774 FKDAAGTE
+1774 FKDAAGTD

-1813 KMNQYFIDHPEMV
+1813 KMNQYFIDHSEMV
-1826 MGEMREVSGPYG
+1826 MGEMREISGPYG

-1849 DLGDQL
+1849 DLEDQL
-1855 AVAIQSIQGSV
+1855 AVAIQSIQGSI

-1872 DPETKGEDTSIP
+1872 DPETEGEDKSIP

-1909 NPVEVSVTAANR
+1909 NPIEVSVTAANR

-1948 QAQQWKLNTLY
+1948 QAQQRKLNALY

-1977 FSIDS
+1977 FSMDS

-2032 EKAKVDMDYMVELTG
+2032 EKAKVDMDYMAELTG

-2052 IYADL
+2052 VYADL

-2063 NPMHGHGGSDGEKYL
+2063 NPMHGYGGGSEEKYL

-2094 AKRSAEQY
+2094 AKRSAELY
-2102 PEDYAAHVQ
+2102 PEDYTAHVQ

-2136 PKIVEQ
+2136 TEVIDQ
-2142 FMFELF
+2142 FIYELF
-2148 STSNRSRWNIHVHYF
+2148 GTSPRSQRMIRSHYSQHTGAWNIESKF
-2163 QYTGEWNVEG
+2163 A
-2173 KSYDKGNIKAHNTY
+2173 DRGNIKAENTY
-2187 GTKRINGYQ
+2187 GTTRVNGYK

-2206 VRIYDY
+2206 LRIFDY
-2212 ETDHHGNR
+2212 VEDKYGNR
-2220 IPVLNKKETAIAQ
+2220 VPVLNKKETAIAQ
-2233 GKQELIKQVFQDW
+2233 GKQQLIKQAFQDW
-2246 IWKDPQ
+2246 IWKDPA

-2622 VLKPSEQQK
+2622 VLKPSEQQE
-2631 EMVAALGQRAE
+2631 EMVAALGERAE

-2751 IPAEEIAYIHTAN
+2751 IPAEEIAYIHSAN
-2764 TEAQKKELFGKVR
+2764 TETQKKELFGKVR

-2927 KELPQQIAKYEQY
+2927 KTLPQQIAKYEQS

-3046 SMEERISTCR
+3046 SMEERINTCR

>member
-67 GRYVNQGTRGI
+67 GRYVNRGTRGI

-85 RGYKLRYVFDM
+85 QGYKLRYVFDM

-102 QGRTIPIWKMDPR
+102 QGRTIPIWKMEPR
-115 YEDAVI
+115 YEDTVI
-121 EALENSYGEFPDRSG
+121 EALENSYGEFPDLSG

-146 VFVEDNFSD
+146 VIVEDNFGD

-242 TVLSLC
+242 TVLSLY

-253 ENRTFDGNSDR
+253 ENRTFAQTPNRPYHDGR
-264 QYHGGR
+264 TKQE
-270 INQKRSVE
+270 RSVE
-278 HGTDISDGRRLPPA
+278 HGTDIPDGGRLPSA
-292 QPGSAG
+292 QSGSAG

-329 AECPSGEDRPAG
+329 AERPSGEDRPAG

-351 DGAGAGR
+351 DSAGAGR
-358 DGGAESQRSDEVGG
+358 DGGAEGQRSDEVGG
-372 PDEQHPGSSGGSGAD
+372 PDEQHPGSGGGNGAD
-387 GAGLRGR
+387 RASLYGR
-394 ISGPL
+394 VSDPL
-399 IAGEELPQAPVD
+399 IAGEAPPQAPVD
-411 GTSGTTGLQSSH
+411 GTSGTAGLQNSH
-423 HDFDAHTDIP
+423 HDFDARTDIP

-441 QELLRVSDALKDH
+441 QELLRISDALKDH
-454 RIEIAAFFEAHE
+454 RTEIAAFFEAHE
-466 DRKER
+466 GRKER

-479 NNTYVEKILS
+479 DNTYVEKILS

-499 DDVLDLWRGAYLSR
+499 DDVLNLWRGAYLSR

-522 HVADAIQGMILLDQ
+522 SVADTIYGMILLHQ
-536 WLDPEERP
+536 WLDPEEHP
-544 LPSEAEQI
+544 LPSEAEQVSL
-552 AFIEQAGAEQAPA
+552 IEQAEAEKASA
-565 LPIPQEAIDY
+565 FILPQEAIDY

-604 LKAEYGIGS
+604 LKAEYGVGS

-619 NSGFRADHDS
+619 SSGFRVDHDS
-629 KGITISRDYGDPDGK
+629 TGITISRDYGDPDGK

-651 AEKRIGELI
+651 VEKRIGELI

-670 QEQYAAYRE
+670 KEHYPQYRAQVEQRKARWDIAAEICSIIDDYVDFKTRTGKTDPYKE
-679 QTAVREARSKIHDD
+679 LLLARTCANSFRIGEKKCYVLSGDNLFVLPTLRNAMQTIIR
-693 FYGIVCDYK
+693 
-702 AFVSESKITD
+702 D
-712 KTPDRWYLVSCATAF
+712 KTHLT
-727 LNGDKKMY
+727 
-735 ARTGEGDFILPM
+735 E
-747 MQDALRTI
+747 
-755 MEAAPQL
+755 
-762 AGRCE
+762 RCE
-767 AMLAAL
+767 AVLADL
-773 DGPLAALLDPSYD
+773 SGPLATPLEPTEE
-786 ELNPPKKEYRL
+786 ELNPPPPPKKEYRL

-810 ELLAYDEQT
+810 ELLAYNEQT
-819 ARLYDPTF
+819 VRLYDPTF

-846 PLNDKLLQVAEDAA
+846 PLNDRLLQVAENAA
-860 SVADVGEPD
+860 LVADAEEPD
-869 AGEPLDA
+869 AGEPLDT

-912 HVGAPMQIVLY
+912 HVGAPMRIVLY
-923 RDGQGQTISQDFL
+923 RDGQGQTIPQDFL
-936 AELDPPP
+936 SELDPPP
-943 QGFEVID
+943 QGFQVID
-950 MAQAQLERAKWLINA
+950 MAQAQLEQAKWLINA

-975 DFSALSH
+975 DFSDLSH

-1044 EEEYNKQQT
+1044 EEEYNKQRQGQEHPADTAPRQAGQT
-1053 QKKQTEVQ
+1053 G
-1061 QTEDDPFPE
+1061 
-1070 IDPAA
+1070 
-1075 IRRTL
+1075 
-1080 AERDIVD
+1080 AE
-1087 GKVINPDKRN
+1087 PD
-1097 AAPFIQQ
+1097 
-1104 VMADVEQATAR
+1104 V
-1115 VPQSDERFSPIEV
+1115 RF
-1128 ENGYAVWD
+1128 YAVELDRGSQIAYGVWD
-1136 NIRDEIYVD
+1136 DQNDRIYVD

-1160 EYARQLKHVKTLA
+1160 EYARQLNQVNPLA
-1173 QYYGEGETIL
+1173 RYYGEGETIL

-1196 CYDDQDNTVYATAG
+1196 CYDDQDNTVYATAS

-1219 AALYIHR
+1219 AALYTHR
-1226 PQAKKGPIAAQDLA
+1226 PQAKKDPIAAQDLA

-1255 IFQEPNGTF
+1255 IFREPNGTF

-1275 TPTTGSFSTLEEAEN
+1275 TPTTGSFATLEEAEK

-1303 AQEKP
+1303 AREKP
-1308 PAHAPADRDEAEHR
+1308 PAHAPADQDEAEHR
-1322 YQVLVY
+1322 YQVVVY

-1335 DEKLEYATPEE
+1335 DEKLEYATPEK

-1360 PDGFAYEGA
+1360 ADGFAYEGA

-1387 TPEPP
+1387 TLELP
-1392 AAKEGQPLPPRE
+1392 AAKEGTEPKPPAAPMPTQE
-1404 DTETAAADR
+1404 GTEKAAEYLFDQER
-1413 DLNGKEVTLEGR
+1413 IVVFQSPSGKFYNHYGYDVQSG
-1425 RFLVEKVDE
+1425 FSNVIAGGFD
-1434 NGRASLRDLT
+1434 T
-1444 FEGAAGFPIERVEHI
+1444 FEEAEKALYSHRPKAERV
-1459 SVIRRLMGPAEKTA
+1459 LKPAERGNTVGTA
-1473 GPEKGVESSVDGHDQ
+1473 EKGAESSADGHDQ
-1488 SGKEPPLAP
+1488 GGKEPTLAP
-1497 PQPQRRAKVSPF
+1497 PQPQRRARVSPF
-1509 VLHPEVPNADRH
+1509 VLHPEVPNAGRH
-1521 EYHITDDAIGT
+1521 EYHITDDALGG

-1569 YVGWGGLADCF
+1569 YVGWGGLADCL

-1586 YAELKALLTEDEYAA
+1586 YAELKALLTEEEYAA

-1621 QALTSMGFQ
+1621 QALTNMGFQ

-1643 FIGMRPEALADSKL
+1643 FIGMRPEALADSKI
-1657 YGVELDSISGRI
+1657 YGVELDGISGRI

-1730 KVRPGGIIAFV
+1730 KVRPGGVIAFV

-1757 ISRRA
+1757 LAQRA

-1774 FKDAAGTE
+1774 FKDAAGTD

-1826 MGEMREVSGPYG
+1826 MGEMREISGPYG

-1849 DLGDQL
+1849 DLGEQL
-1855 AVAIQSIQGSV
+1855 VAAIQNIRGSI

-1872 DPETKGEDTSIP
+1872 GPEIESEDKSIP

-1909 NPVEVSVTAANR
+1909 NPVEVSVTATNR

-1948 QAQQWKLNTLY
+1948 QAQQRKLNALY

-1977 FSIDS
+1977 FSMDS

-2014 VTITHVDT
+2014 ITITHVDT

-2032 EKAKVDMDYMVELTG
+2032 EKAKVDMDYMAELTG

-2052 IYADL
+2052 VYADL

-2063 NPMHGHGGSDGEKYL
+2063 NPMHGYGGGSEEKYL

-2088 REKLEW
+2088 REKLGW
-2094 AKRSAEQY
+2094 AKRSAELY
-2102 PEDYAAHVQ
+2102 PEDYTAHVQ

-2136 PKIVEQ
+2136 TEVIDQ
-2142 FMFELF
+2142 FIYELF
-2148 STSNRSRWNIHVHYF
+2148 GTSPRSQRMIRSHYSQHTGAWNIESKF
-2163 QYTGEWNVEG
+2163 A
-2173 KSYDKGNIKAHNTY
+2173 DRGNIKAENTY
-2187 GTKRINGYQ
+2187 GTTRVNGYK

-2206 VRIYDY
+2206 LRIFDY
-2212 ETDHHGNR
+2212 VEDEHGNR
-2220 IPVLNKKETAIAQ
+2220 VPILNKKETAIAQ
-2233 GKQELIKQVFQDW
+2233 GKQQLIKQAFQDW
-2246 IWKDPQ
+2246 IWKDPA

-2546 TLEEHGLL
+2546 VLEEHGLL

-2622 VLKPSEQQK
+2622 VLKPSEQQE
-2631 EMVAALGQRAE
+2631 EMVAALGERAE

-2726 EQGGYEMAEFQN
+2726 EQGGYEMAKFQN
-2738 VYDDLRNKLIARG
+2738 VYDDLRNKLIAKG
-2751 IPAEEIAYIHTAN
+2751 IPAEEIAYIHSAN
-2764 TEAQKKELFGKVR
+2764 TETQKKELFGKVR

-2835 YTYVTENTFDSY
+2835 YTYVTESTFDSY

-2987 AMTSPEPV
+2987 VMTSPEPV

-3024 YYTTNLGTDVFGNIL
+3024 CYTTNLGTDVFGNIL

-3046 SMEERISTCR
+3046 SMEERINTCR
-3056 EQLENTRMQ
+3056 EQLENTKVQ
-3065 LENAKLEVDKPFPQE
+3065 LENAKLEVEKPFPQE

>member
-67 GRYVNQGTRGI
+67 GRYVNRGTRGI

-85 RGYKLRYVFDM
+85 QGYKLRYVFDM

-102 QGRTIPIWKMDPR
+102 QGRMIPIWKMEPR
-115 YEDAVI
+115 YENAVI

-146 VFVEDNFSD
+146 VIVEDNFGD
-155 YLTELRG
+155 YFTELRG
-162 IKEGSLLEELDDLS
+162 VKEGSLLEELDDLS
-176 TEAWFKGLVESSVAF
+176 TETWFRGLVESSVAF

-228 VSDIAEMPLREIAT
+228 VSDIAEMPLREIAS
-242 TVLSLC
+242 TVLSLY

-253 ENRTFDGNSDR
+253 ENRTFAQTPNR
-264 QYHGGR
+264 PYHDSR
-270 INQKRSVE
+270 TKQERSIE
-278 HGTDISDGRRLPPA
+278 HGTDISNGGRLPSA
-292 QPGSAG
+292 QSGSAG

-329 AECPSGEDRPAG
+329 AERPSGEDRPAG

-372 PDEQHPGSSGGSGAD
+372 PDEQHPGSGGGNGAD
-387 GAGLRGR
+387 RASLYGR
-394 ISGPL
+394 VSDPL
-399 IAGEELPQAPVD
+399 IAGEAPPQAPVD
-411 GTSGTTGLQSSH
+411 GTSGTAGLQNSH
-423 HDFDAHTDIP
+423 HDFDARTDIP

-441 QELLRVSDALKDH
+441 QELLRISDALKDH
-454 RIEIAAFFEAHE
+454 RTEIAAFFEAHE
-466 DRKER
+466 GRKER

-479 NNTYVEKILS
+479 DSTYVEKILS

-499 DDVLDLWRGAYLSR
+499 DDVLELWRGAYLSR

-522 HVADAIQGMILLDQ
+522 SVADTIYGMILLDQ
-536 WLDPEERP
+536 WLDPEEHP
-544 LPSEAEQI
+544 LPSEAEQVSL
-552 AFIEQAGAEQAPA
+552 IEQAEAEKASA
-565 LPIPQEAIDY
+565 FILPQEAIDY

-604 LKAEYGIGS
+604 LKAEYGVGS

-619 NSGFRADHDS
+619 SSGFRVDHDS
-629 KGITISRDYGDPDGK
+629 TGITISRDYGDPDGK

-651 AEKRIGELI
+651 VEKRIGELI

-670 QEQYAAYRE
+670 KEHYPQYRAQVEQRKARWDIAAE
-679 QTAVREARSKIHDD
+679 ICSIIDD
-693 FYGIVCDYK
+693 YVDF
-702 AFVSESKITD
+702 
-712 KTPDRWYLVSCATAF
+712 KT
-727 LNGDKKMY
+727 
-735 ARTGEGDFILPM
+735 RTGETDPYKELLLARTCANSFRIGEKKCYVLSGDNLFVLPTLRNA
-747 MQDALRTI
+747 MQTI
-755 MEAAPQL
+755 IRDKTHLTE
-762 AGRCE
+762 RCE
-767 AMLAAL
+767 AVLADL
-773 DGPLAALLDPSYD
+773 SGPLATPMEPTEE
-786 ELNPPKKEYRL
+786 ELNPPPPPKKEYRL
-797 TLGDTVYLGAQEY
+797 TLGVTVYLGAQEY
-810 ELLAYDEQT
+810 ELLAYNEQT
-819 ARLYDPTF
+819 VRLYDPTF

-846 PLNDKLLQVAEDAA
+846 PLNDRLLQVAENAA
-860 SVADVGEPD
+860 PVADAEEPD
-869 AGEPLDA
+869 AGESPDA

-912 HVGAPMQIVLY
+912 HAGAPMRIVLY
-923 RDGQGQTISQDFL
+923 RDGQGQTIPQDFL

-943 QGFEVID
+943 QGFQVID
-950 MAQAQLERAKWLINA
+950 MAQAQLGRAKWLINA

-975 DFSALSH
+975 DFSDLSH

-995 TVEISADLVS
+995 IVEISVDLVS

-1012 DGAEATSIQCA
+1012 DGSEAASIQCA
-1023 GFRDLNEF
+1023 GFHDLNEL

-1044 EEEYNKQQT
+1044 EEEYNKQRQGR
-1053 QKKQTEVQ
+1053 EH
-1061 QTEDDPFPE
+1061 
-1070 IDPAA
+1070 PADTA
-1075 IRRTL
+1075 PSQEEKAG
-1080 AERDIVD
+1080 AE
-1087 GKVINPDKRN
+1087 PD
-1097 AAPFIQQ
+1097 
-1104 VMADVEQATAR
+1104 V
-1115 VPQSDERFSPIEV
+1115 RF
-1128 ENGYAVWD
+1128 YAVELDCGSQIAYGVWD
-1136 NIRDEIYVD
+1136 GQNDRIYVD

-1160 EYARQLKHVKTLA
+1160 EYARQLNQVELCA
-1173 QYYGEGETIL
+1173 RYYGEGETIL

-1196 CYDDQDNTVYATAG
+1196 CYDDQDNTVYATAS

-1219 AALYIHR
+1219 AALYTHR
-1226 PQAKKGPIAAQDLA
+1226 PQAKKDPIAAQDLA

-1255 IFQEPNGTF
+1255 IFREPNGTF

-1275 TPTTGSFSTLEEAEN
+1275 TPTTGSFAKLEEAEK

-1303 AQEKP
+1303 AREKP

-1322 YQVLVY
+1322 YQVVVY

-1346 AEQAARGYLEGTME
+1346 AEQAARGYLDGTME
-1360 PDGFAYEGA
+1360 ADGFAYEGA

-1387 TPEPP
+1387 TLELP
-1392 AAKEGQPLPPRE
+1392 AAKEGTEPKPPAAPMPTQE
-1404 DTETAAADR
+1404 GTEKAAEYLFDQER
-1413 DLNGKEVTLEGR
+1413 IVVFQSPSGKFYNHYGYDVQS
-1425 RFLVEKVDE
+1425 RFSNVIAGGFD
-1434 NGRASLRDLT
+1434 T
-1444 FEGAAGFPIERVEHI
+1444 FEEAEKALYSHRHKAERV
-1459 SVIRRLMGPAEKTA
+1459 LKPAERANTVGTA
-1473 GPEKGVESSVDGHDQ
+1473 EKGAESSADGHDQ
-1488 SGKEPPLAP
+1488 GGKEPTLAP
-1497 PQPQRRAKVSPF
+1497 PQPQRRARVSPF

-1521 EYHITDDAIGT
+1521 EYHITDDAPGV

-1586 YAELKALLTEDEYAA
+1586 YAELKALLTEEEYAA

-1621 QALTSMGFQ
+1621 QALTNMGFQ

-1643 FIGMRPEALADSKL
+1643 FIGMRPEALADSKI
-1657 YGVELDSISGRI
+1657 YGVELDGISGRI

-1730 KVRPGGIIAFV
+1730 KVRPGGVIAFV

-1757 ISRRA
+1757 LAQRA

-1774 FKDAAGTE
+1774 FKDAAGTD

-1790 QKRDALSSEEP
+1790 QKRDALSSEEL

-1813 KMNQYFIDHPEMV
+1813 KINQYFIDHPEMV
-1826 MGEMREVSGPYG
+1826 MGEMREISGPYG

-1849 DLGDQL
+1849 DLEDQL
-1855 AVAIQSIQGSV
+1855 AVAIQSIQGSI

-1872 DPETKGEDTSIP
+1872 DPETEGEDKSIP

-1909 NPVEVSVTAANR
+1909 NPIEVSVTAANR

-1948 QAQQWKLNTLY
+1948 QAQQRKLNALY

-1967 RINSRANSSA
+1967 RINSRANSSV
-1977 FSIDS
+1977 FSMDS

-2006 TKRTIKQR
+2006 IKRTIKQR
-2014 VTITHVDT
+2014 ITITHVDT

-2032 EKAKVDMDYMVELTG
+2032 EKAKVDMDYMAELTG

-2052 IYADL
+2052 VYADL

-2063 NPMHGHGGSDGEKYL
+2063 NPMHGYGGGSEEKYL

-2094 AKRSAEQY
+2094 AKRSAELY
-2102 PEDYAAHVQ
+2102 PEDYTAHVQ

-2136 PKIVEQ
+2136 TEVIDQ
-2142 FMFELF
+2142 FIYELF
-2148 STSNRSRWNIHVHYF
+2148 GTSPRSQRMIRSHYSQHTGAWNIESKF
-2163 QYTGEWNVEG
+2163 A
-2173 KSYDKGNIKAHNTY
+2173 DRGNIKAENTY
-2187 GTKRINGYQ
+2187 GTTRVNGYK

-2206 VRIYDY
+2206 LRIFDY
-2212 ETDHHGNR
+2212 VEDEHGNR
-2220 IPVLNKKETAIAQ
+2220 VPILNKKETAIAQ
-2233 GKQELIKQVFQDW
+2233 GKQQLIKQAFQDW
-2246 IWKDPQ
+2246 IWKDPA

-2546 TLEEHGLL
+2546 VLEEHGLL

-2622 VLKPSEQQK
+2622 VLKPSEQQE
-2631 EMVAALGQRAE
+2631 EMVAALGERAE

-2738 VYDDLRNKLIARG
+2738 VYDDLRNKLIAKG
-2751 IPAEEIAYIHTAN
+2751 IPAEEIAYIHSAN
-2764 TEAQKKELFGKVR
+2764 TETQKKELFGKVR

-2927 KELPQQIAKYEQY
+2927 KTLPQQIAKYEQS

-2965 EVEGTVYT
+2965 EVEGAVYT

-2987 AMTSPEPV
+2987 AMTSPTPV

-3002 FSMDLSFASLTREF
+3002 FAMDLSFESMFQQF
-3016 KVTLKGAL
+3016 KVTVKGAL
-3024 YYTTNLGTDVFGNIL
+3024 CYTITLGTDVFGNIL

-3046 SMEERISTCR
+3046 SMEERINTCR

>member
-67 GRYVNQGTRGI
+67 GRYVNRGTRGI

-85 RGYKLRYVFDM
+85 QGYKLRYVFDM

-102 QGRTIPIWKMDPR
+102 QGRVIPIWKMEPR

-136 LAACLLETAK
+136 LAARLLETAK
-146 VFVEDNFSD
+146 VIVEDNFGD
-155 YLTELRG
+155 YYTELRG
-162 IKEGSLLEELDDLS
+162 VKEGSLLEELDDLS
-176 TEAWFKGLVESSVAF
+176 TETWFRGLVESSVAF

-228 VSDIAEMPLREIAT
+228 VSDIAEMPLREIAS
-242 TVLSLC
+242 TVLSLY

-253 ENRTFDGNSDR
+253 ENRTFAQTPNR
-264 QYHGGR
+264 QYHDGR
-270 INQKRSVE
+270 TKQERSVE
-278 HGTDISDGRRLPPA
+278 HGTDIPDGGRLPPA
-292 QPGSAG
+292 QSGSAG

-329 AECPSGEDRPAG
+329 AERPSGEDRPAG

-358 DGGAESQRSDEVGG
+358 DGGAEGQRSDEVGG
-372 PDEQHPGSSGGSGAD
+372 PDEQHPGSGGGNGAD
-387 GAGLRGR
+387 GASLYGR
-394 ISGPL
+394 VSDPL
-399 IAGEELPQAPVD
+399 IAGEAPPQAPVD
-411 GTSGTTGLQSSH
+411 GTSGTTGLQNSH
-423 HDFDAHTDIP
+423 HDFNARTDIP

-441 QELLRVSDALKDH
+441 TELLRVSDALKDH
-454 RIEIAAFFEAHE
+454 KAEIAAFFEAHE
-466 DRKER
+466 GRKER

-479 NNTYVEKILS
+479 DNTYVEKILS

-513 EKEDFLRWP
+513 EKGDFLRWP
-522 HVADAIQGMILLDQ
+522 SVADTIYGMILLDQ

-552 AFIEQAGAEQAPA
+552 SLIEQVEAEKKPVFTLPQA
-565 LPIPQEAIDY
+565 AIDY
-575 VLCGRYSPSKLRI
+575 VLCGGISVSQRKYRI
-588 YDQYQKQESR
+588 FEQFQKNEGKQE
-598 QENAKF
+598 NIKF
-604 LKAEYGIGS
+604 LRSTYGVGGHS
-613 YSNAIP
+613 DAIP
-619 NSGFRADHDS
+619 GSGFFVDYDG
-629 KGITISRDYGDPDGK
+629 KGIKLWRGTHGEPDRVEV
-644 FLLTWAK
+644 LLSWAK
-651 AEKRIGELI
+651 VEKRIRELI
-660 AAGRYLNRAE
+660 AADRYLNRAE
-670 QEQYAAYRE
+670 KEHYPQYRAQVEQRKGRWDIAAE
-679 QTAVREARSKIHDD
+679 ICSIIDD
-693 FYGIVCDYK
+693 YVDF
-702 AFVSESKITD
+702 
-712 KTPDRWYLVSCATAF
+712 KT
-727 LNGDKKMY
+727 
-735 ARTGEGDFILPM
+735 RTGETDPYKELLLARTCANSFRIGEKKCYVLSGDNLFVLPTLRNA
-747 MQDALRTI
+747 MQTI
-755 MEAAPQL
+755 IRDKTHLTE
-762 AGRCE
+762 RCE
-767 AMLAAL
+767 AVLADL
-773 DGPLAALLDPSYD
+773 SGPLATPLEPTEE
-786 ELNPPKKEYRL
+786 ELNPPPPQKKEYRL
-797 TLGDTVYLGAQEY
+797 TLGVTVYLGAQEY
-810 ELLAYDEQT
+810 ELLAYNEQT
-819 ARLYDPTF
+819 VRLYDPTF

-846 PLNDKLLQVAEDAA
+846 PLNDRLLQVAENAA
-860 SVADVGEPD
+860 PVAGAEEPD
-869 AGEPLDA
+869 TGEPLDA

-882 IDFLGT
+882 IDFLGA
-888 NGSVGESVEYTG
+888 NGSVGESVEYTD

-912 HVGAPMQIVLY
+912 YVGAPMRIVLY

-936 AELDPPP
+936 SELDPPP
-943 QGFEVID
+943 QGFQVMD

-975 DFSALSH
+975 DFSDLSH

-1012 DGAEATSIQCA
+1012 DDAEATSIQCA

-1044 EEEYNKQQT
+1044 EEEYNKQRQGQEHPADTAPRQGEQT
-1053 QKKQTEVQ
+1053 G
-1061 QTEDDPFPE
+1061 
-1070 IDPAA
+1070 
-1075 IRRTL
+1075 
-1080 AERDIVD
+1080 AEP
-1087 GKVINPDKRN
+1087 G
-1097 AAPFIQQ
+1097 
-1104 VMADVEQATAR
+1104 AR
-1115 VPQSDERFSPIEV
+1115 F
-1128 ENGYAVWD
+1128 YAVELDRGSQIAYGVWD
-1136 NIRDEIYVD
+1136 DQNDRIYVD
-1145 DEGVSEEFTSRWQAE
+1145 VEGVSEEFTSRWQAE
-1160 EYARQLKHVKTLA
+1160 EYAHQLNHVKTLA
-1173 QYYGEGETIL
+1173 RYYGEGETIL
-1183 IRQYPNGQ
+1183 IRKYPNGQ

-1219 AALYIHR
+1219 AALYTHR
-1226 PQAKKGPIAAQDLA
+1226 PQAKKDPIAAQDHA
-1240 YRQAAEYW
+1240 YRQVAEYW

-1255 IFQEPNGTF
+1255 IFREPNGTF

-1275 TPTTGSFSTLEEAEN
+1275 TPTTGSFATLEEAEK

-1303 AQEKP
+1303 AREKP

-1322 YQVLVY
+1322 YQVVVY

-1392 AAKEGQPLPPRE
+1392 AAKEEQPQPPRE
-1404 DTETAAADR
+1404 DTETATADR
-1413 DLNGKEVTLEGR
+1413 DLLGKEITLEGR
-1425 RFLVEKVDE
+1425 RFRVEKIDE
-1434 NGRASLRDLT
+1434 DGRASLRDLT
-1444 FEGAAGFPIERVEHI
+1444 FEGAVGFPIERVEHI
-1459 SVIRRLMGPAEKTA
+1459 SAIRRLMGPAEKTA
-1473 GPEKGVESSVDGHDQ
+1473 GPGKSVKSSTDGHDQ
-1488 SGKEPPLAP
+1488 GGIEPTLAP
-1497 PQPQRRAKVSPF
+1497 PQPQRRARVSPF

-1532 GTPGERFNNNVRAI
+1532 GTPGERFSNNVRVI

-1554 EDRLATPEEQEVLAR
+1554 EDRLATPEEQEVLAQ

-1586 YAELKALLTEDEYAA
+1586 YAELKALLTEEEYAA

-1621 QALTSMGFQ
+1621 QALTNMGFQ

-1643 FIGMRPEALADSKL
+1643 FIGMRPEALADSKI
-1657 YGVELDSISGRI
+1657 YGVELDGISGRI

-1730 KVRPGGIIAFV
+1730 KVRPGGVIAFV

-1757 ISRRA
+1757 LAQRA

-1774 FKDAAGTE
+1774 FKDAAGTD

-1826 MGEMREVSGPYG
+1826 MGEMREISGPYG

-1849 DLGDQL
+1849 DLGEQL
-1855 AVAIQSIQGSV
+1855 AAAIQNIRGSI

-1872 DPETKGEDTSIP
+1872 DPEIEGEDKSIP

-1948 QAQQWKLNTLY
+1948 QAQQRKLNALY

-1977 FSIDS
+1977 FSMDS

-2032 EKAKVDMDYMVELTG
+2032 EKAKVDMDYMAELTG

-2052 IYADL
+2052 VYADL

-2063 NPMHGHGGSDGEKYL
+2063 NPMHGYGGGSEEKYL

-2094 AKRSAEQY
+2094 AKRSAELY
-2102 PEDYAAHVQ
+2102 PEDYTAHVQ

-2136 PKIVEQ
+2136 TEVIDQ
-2142 FMFELF
+2142 FIYELF
-2148 STSNRSRWNIHVHYF
+2148 GTSPRSQRMIRSHYSQHTGAWNIESKF
-2163 QYTGEWNVEG
+2163 A
-2173 KSYDKGNIKAHNTY
+2173 DRGNIKAENTY
-2187 GTKRINGYQ
+2187 GTTRVNGYK

-2206 VRIYDY
+2206 LRIFDY
-2212 ETDHHGNR
+2212 VEDKYGNR
-2220 IPVLNKKETAIAQ
+2220 VPVLNKKETAIAQ
-2233 GKQELIKQVFQDW
+2233 GKQQLIKQAFQDW
-2246 IWKDPQ
+2246 IWKDPA

-2622 VLKPSEQQK
+2622 VLKPSEQQE
-2631 EMVAALGQRAE
+2631 EMVAALGERAE

-2751 IPAEEIAYIHTAN
+2751 IPAEEIAYIHSAN
-2764 TEAQKKELFGKVR
+2764 TETQKKELFGKVR

-2927 KELPQQIAKYEQY
+2927 KTLPQQIAKYEQS

>member
-102 QGRTIPIWKMDPR
+102 QGRTIPIWKMEPR

-146 VFVEDNFSD
+146 VIVEDNFGD

-228 VSDIAEMPLREIAT
+228 VSDIAEMPLREIAS
-242 TVLSLC
+242 TVLSLY

-253 ENRTFDGNSDR
+253 ENRTFAQTPNR
-264 QYHGGR
+264 QYHDGR
-270 INQKRSVE
+270 TKQERSVE
-278 HGTDISDGRRLPPA
+278 HGTDISNGGRLPSA
-292 QPGSAG
+292 QSGSAG

-329 AECPSGEDRPAG
+329 AERPSGEDRPAG
-341 HGDGGAADGA
+341 HGDGGAVDGA

-358 DGGAESQRSDEVGG
+358 DGGAEGQRSDEVGG

-387 GAGLRGR
+387 RAGLRGH
-394 ISGPL
+394 ISSPL

-411 GTSGTTGLQSSH
+411 GTSATAGLQNSH
-423 HDFDAHTDIP
+423 HDFNARTDIP

-441 QELLRVSDALKDH
+441 QELLRISDALKDH
-454 RIEIAAFFEAHE
+454 RTEIAAFFEAHE
-466 DRKER
+466 GRKER

-479 NNTYVEKILS
+479 DNTYVEKILS

-499 DDVLDLWRGAYLSR
+499 DDVLNLWRGTYLSR
-513 EKEDFLRWP
+513 EKEEFLRWP
-522 HVADAIQGMILLDQ
+522 HVADTIYGMILLHQ
-536 WLDPEERP
+536 WLDPDERP
-544 LPSEAEQI
+544 LPSEAEQVSL
-552 AFIEQAGAEQAPA
+552 IEQAEAEKASA
-565 LPIPQEAIDY
+565 FILPQEAIDY

-604 LKAEYGIGS
+604 LKVEYGVGS

-619 NSGFRADHDS
+619 SSGFRVDHDS
-629 KGITISRDYGDPDGK
+629 TGITISRDYGDPDGK

-651 AEKRIGELI
+651 VEKRIGELI

-670 QEQYAAYRE
+670 KEHYPQYRAQVEQRKARWDIAAE
-679 QTAVREARSKIHDD
+679 ICSIIDD
-693 FYGIVCDYK
+693 YVDF
-702 AFVSESKITD
+702 
-712 KTPDRWYLVSCATAF
+712 KT
-727 LNGDKKMY
+727 
-735 ARTGEGDFILPM
+735 RTGETDPYKELLLARTCANSFRIGEKKCYVLSGDNLFVLPTLRNA
-747 MQDALRTI
+747 MQTI
-755 MEAAPQL
+755 IQDKTHLTE
-762 AGRCE
+762 RCE
-767 AMLAAL
+767 AVLADL
-773 DGPLAALLDPSYD
+773 SGPLATPLEPTEE
-786 ELNPPKKEYRL
+786 ELNPPPPPKKEYRL

-810 ELLAYDEQT
+810 ELLAYNEQT
-819 ARLYDPTF
+819 VRLYDPTF

-846 PLNDKLLQVAEDAA
+846 PLNDRLLQVAENAA
-860 SVADVGEPD
+860 LVADAEEPD
-869 AGEPLDA
+869 AGESSDA

-888 NGSVGESVEYTG
+888 NGSVGESVEYTD
-900 AEEFVAAIKEEN
+900 AEQFLTEIQEEN
-912 HVGAPMQIVLY
+912 RVGAPMRIVLY
-923 RDGQGQTISQDFL
+923 RDGQGQTIPQDFL
-936 AELDPPP
+936 AELDPAP

-975 DFSALSH
+975 DFSDLSH

-995 TVEISADLVS
+995 TVEISVDLVS

-1012 DGAEATSIQCA
+1012 DGSEAASIQCA

-1044 EEEYNKQQT
+1044 EEEYNKQRQGQEHPADTAPRQAEQT
-1053 QKKQTEVQ
+1053 G
-1061 QTEDDPFPE
+1061 
-1070 IDPAA
+1070 
-1075 IRRTL
+1075 
-1080 AERDIVD
+1080 AE
-1087 GKVINPDKRN
+1087 PD
-1097 AAPFIQQ
+1097 
-1104 VMADVEQATAR
+1104 V
-1115 VPQSDERFSPIEV
+1115 RF
-1128 ENGYAVWD
+1128 YAVELDRGSQIAYGVWD
-1136 NIRDEIYVD
+1136 DQNDRIYVD

-1160 EYARQLKHVKTLA
+1160 EYARQLNQVNPLA
-1173 QYYGEGETIL
+1173 RYYGEGETIL

-1219 AALYIHR
+1219 AALYTHR
-1226 PQAKKGPIAAQDLA
+1226 PKAKKDPIAAQDLA

-1255 IFQEPNGTF
+1255 IFREPNGTF

-1275 TPTTGSFSTLEEAEN
+1275 TPTTGSFATLEEAEK

-1303 AQEKP
+1303 AREKP

-1322 YQVLVY
+1322 YQVVVY

-1392 AAKEGQPLPPRE
+1392 AAKEEQPPPPRK
-1404 DTETAAADR
+1404 DTETATADR
-1413 DLNGKEVTLEGR
+1413 DLLGKEITLEGQ
-1425 RFLVEKVDE
+1425 RFRVEKIDE
-1434 NGRASLRDLT
+1434 DGRASLRDLT
-1444 FEGAAGFPIERVEHI
+1444 FEGAVGFPIERVEHI
-1459 SVIRRLMGPAEKTA
+1459 SAIRRLMGPAEKTA
-1473 GPEKGVESSVDGHDQ
+1473 GPGKSVKSSTDGHDQ
-1488 SGKEPPLAP
+1488 GGIEPTLAP
-1497 PQPQRRAKVSPF
+1497 PQPQHRARVSPF

-1586 YAELKALLTEDEYAA
+1586 YAELKALLTEEEYAA

-1621 QALTSMGFQ
+1621 QALTNMGFQ

-1643 FIGMRPEALADSKL
+1643 FIGMRPEALADSKI
-1657 YGVELDSISGRI
+1657 YGVELDGISGRI

-1730 KVRPGGIIAFV
+1730 KVRPGGVIAFV

-1757 ISRRA
+1757 LAQRA

-1774 FKDAAGTE
+1774 FKDAAGTD

-1813 KMNQYFIDHPEMV
+1813 KMNQYFIDHSEMV
-1826 MGEMREVSGPYG
+1826 MGEMREISGPYG

-1849 DLGDQL
+1849 DLEDQL
-1855 AVAIQSIQGSV
+1855 AVAIQSIQGSI

-1872 DPETKGEDTSIP
+1872 DPETEGEDKSIP

-1909 NPVEVSVTAANR
+1909 NPIEVSVTAANR

-1948 QAQQWKLNTLY
+1948 QAQQRKLNALY

-1967 RINSRANSSA
+1967 RINSRANSSV
-1977 FSIDS
+1977 FSMDS

-2006 TKRTIKQR
+2006 IKRTIKQR
-2014 VTITHVDT
+2014 ITITHVDT

-2032 EKAKVDMDYMVELTG
+2032 EKAKVDMDYMAELTG

-2052 IYADL
+2052 VYADL

-2063 NPMHGHGGSDGEKYL
+2063 NPMHGYGGGSEEKYL

-2094 AKRSAEQY
+2094 AKRSAELY
-2102 PEDYAAHVQ
+2102 PEDYTAHVQ

-2136 PKIVEQ
+2136 TEVIDQ
-2142 FMFELF
+2142 FIYELF
-2148 STSNRSRWNIHVHYF
+2148 GTSPRSQRMIRSHYSQHTGAWNIESKF
-2163 QYTGEWNVEG
+2163 ADRGNV
-2173 KSYDKGNIKAHNTY
+2173 KAENTY
-2187 GTKRINGYQ
+2187 GTTRVNGYK

-2206 VRIYDY
+2206 LRIFDY
-2212 ETDHHGNR
+2212 VEDEHGNR
-2220 IPVLNKKETAIAQ
+2220 VPILNKKETAIAQ
-2233 GKQELIKQVFQDW
+2233 GKQQLIKQAFQDW
-2246 IWKDPQ
+2246 IWKDPA

-2268 RPREYDGSHLNFVGI
+2268 RPREYDGSHLKFVGI

-2717 NRPIEMVPN
+2717 NRPIEMLPN

>member
-67 GRYVNQGTRGI
+67 GRYVNRGTRGI

-85 RGYKLRYVFDM
+85 QGYKLRYVFDM

-102 QGRTIPIWKMDPR
+102 QGRVIPIWKMEPR

-146 VFVEDNFSD
+146 VIVEDNFGD
-155 YLTELRG
+155 YYTELRG
-162 IKEGSLLEELDDLS
+162 VKEGSLLEELDDLS
-176 TEAWFKGLVESSVAF
+176 TETWFRGLVESSVAF

-228 VSDIAEMPLREIAT
+228 VSDIAEMPLREIAS
-242 TVLSLC
+242 TVLSLY

-253 ENRTFDGNSDR
+253 ENRTFAQTPNR
-264 QYHGGR
+264 QYYDGR
-270 INQKRSVE
+270 TKQERSVE
-278 HGTDISDGRRLPPA
+278 HGTDIPDGGRLPSA
-292 QPGSAG
+292 QSGSAG

-329 AECPSGEDRPAG
+329 AERPSGEDRPAG

-358 DGGAESQRSDEVGG
+358 DGGAEGQRSDEVGG
-372 PDEQHPGSSGGSGAD
+372 PDEQHPGSGGGSGAD
-387 GAGLRGR
+387 GAGIYGR
-394 ISGPL
+394 VSDPL
-399 IAGEELPQAPVD
+399 IAGEAPPQAPVD
-411 GTSGTTGLQSSH
+411 GTSGTTGLQNSH
-423 HDFDAHTDIP
+423 HDFNARTDIP

-441 QELLRVSDALKDH
+441 TELLRISDALKDH
-454 RIEIAAFFEAHE
+454 RPEIAAFFEAHE
-466 DRKER
+466 GRKER

-479 NNTYVEKILS
+479 DNTYVEKILS

-499 DDVLDLWRGAYLSR
+499 DDVLNLWRGAYLSR

-522 HVADAIQGMILLDQ
+522 SVADTIYGMILLDQ

-552 AFIEQAGAEQAPA
+552 SLIEQAETEKKPVFTLPQA
-565 LPIPQEAIDY
+565 AIDY
-575 VLCGRYSPSKLRI
+575 VLCGGSGVSQGKYRI
-588 YDQYQKQESR
+588 LEQFQKNEGA
-598 QENAKF
+598 QENIKF
-604 LKAEYGIGS
+604 LRDEYGVGGRS
-613 YSNAIP
+613 DAIP
-619 NSGFRADHDS
+619 GSGYWEDHDGR
-629 KGITISRDYGDPDGK
+629 GITISRDYGDPDGK

-651 AEKRIGELI
+651 VEKRIGELI

-670 QEQYAAYRE
+670 KEHYPKYRAQVEQRKARWDIAAE
-679 QTAVREARSKIHDD
+679 ICSIIDD
-693 FYGIVCDYK
+693 YVDF
-702 AFVSESKITD
+702 
-712 KTPDRWYLVSCATAF
+712 KT
-727 LNGDKKMY
+727 
-735 ARTGEGDFILPM
+735 RTGETDPYKELLLARTCANSFRIGEKKCYVLSGDNLFVLPTLRNA
-747 MQDALRTI
+747 MQTI
-755 MEAAPQL
+755 FRDKTHLTE
-762 AGRCE
+762 RCE
-767 AMLAAL
+767 AVLADL
-773 DGPLAALLDPSYD
+773 SGPLATPLEPTEE
-786 ELNPPKKEYRL
+786 ELNPPPPPKKEYRL

-810 ELLAYDEQT
+810 ELLAYNEQT
-819 ARLYDPTF
+819 VRLYDPTF

-846 PLNDKLLQVAEDAA
+846 PLNDRLLQVAENAA
-860 SVADVGEPD
+860 LVADAEEPD
-869 AGEPLDA
+869 AGESPDA

-888 NGSVGESVEYTG
+888 NGSVGESVEYTD
-900 AEEFVAAIKEEN
+900 AEQFLTEIQEEN
-912 HVGAPMQIVLY
+912 RVGAPMRIVLY
-923 RDGQGQTISQDFL
+923 RDGQGQTIPQDFL
-936 AELDPPP
+936 AELDPAP

-975 DFSALSH
+975 DFSDLSH

-1044 EEEYNKQQT
+1044 EEEYNKQRQGQEHPADTAPRQAEQT
-1053 QKKQTEVQ
+1053 G
-1061 QTEDDPFPE
+1061 
-1070 IDPAA
+1070 
-1075 IRRTL
+1075 
-1080 AERDIVD
+1080 AE
-1087 GKVINPDKRN
+1087 PD
-1097 AAPFIQQ
+1097 
-1104 VMADVEQATAR
+1104 V
-1115 VPQSDERFSPIEV
+1115 RF
-1128 ENGYAVWD
+1128 YAVELDRGSQIAYGVWD
-1136 NIRDEIYVD
+1136 DQNDRIYVD

-1160 EYARQLKHVKTLA
+1160 EYARQLNQVNPLA
-1173 QYYGEGETIL
+1173 RYYGEGETIL

-1219 AALYIHR
+1219 AALYTHR
-1226 PQAKKGPIAAQDLA
+1226 PQAKKGPIVAQDLA

-1269 FISGRV
+1269 FISGKV

-1308 PAHAPADRDEAEHR
+1308 PAHAPVDQDEAERR
-1322 YQVLVY
+1322 YQVVVY

-1392 AAKEGQPLPPRE
+1392 AAKEEQPPPPRE
-1404 DTETAAADR
+1404 DTEMAASDR
-1413 DLNGKEVTLEGR
+1413 DLIGKEVTLEGR

-1488 SGKEPPLAP
+1488 GGKEPPLAP
-1497 PQPQRRAKVSPF
+1497 PQPQRRARVSPF

-1586 YAELKALLTEDEYAA
+1586 YAELKALLTEEEYAA

-1621 QALTSMGFQ
+1621 QALTNMGFQ

-1643 FIGMRPEALADSKL
+1643 FIGMRPEALADSKI
-1657 YGVELDSISGRI
+1657 YGVELDGISGRI

-1730 KVRPGGIIAFV
+1730 KVRPGGVVAFV

-1757 ISRRA
+1757 LAQRA

-1774 FKDAAGTE
+1774 FKDAAGTD

-1826 MGEMREVSGPYG
+1826 MGEMREISGPYG

-1849 DLGDQL
+1849 DLGEQL
-1855 AVAIQSIQGSV
+1855 DAAIQNIQGSI

-1872 DPETKGEDTSIP
+1872 DPEIEGEDKSIP

-1909 NPVEVSVTAANR
+1909 NPVEVSVTATNR

-1948 QAQQWKLNTLY
+1948 QAQQRKLNALY

-1977 FSIDS
+1977 FSMDS

-2032 EKAKVDMDYMVELTG
+2032 EKAKVDMDYMAELTG

-2052 IYADL
+2052 VYADL

-2063 NPMHGHGGSDGEKYL
+2063 NPMHGYGGGSEEKYL

-2094 AKRSAEQY
+2094 AKRSAELY
-2102 PEDYAAHVQ
+2102 PEDYTAHVQ

-2136 PKIVEQ
+2136 TEVIDQ
-2142 FMFELF
+2142 FIYELF
-2148 STSNRSRWNIHVHYF
+2148 GTSPRSQRMIRSHYSQHTGAWNIESKF
-2163 QYTGEWNVEG
+2163 A
-2173 KSYDKGNIKAHNTY
+2173 DRGNIKAENTY
-2187 GTKRINGYQ
+2187 GTTRVNGYK

-2206 VRIYDY
+2206 LRIFDY
-2212 ETDHHGNR
+2212 VEDKYGNR
-2220 IPVLNKKETAIAQ
+2220 VPVLNKKETAIAQ
-2233 GKQELIKQVFQDW
+2233 GKQELIKQAFQDW
-2246 IWKDPQ
+2246 IWKDPA

-2415 EVLNGIAELK
+2415 EALNGIAELK

-2469 RLFVDE
+2469 RIFVDE

-2683 KINACAGDVF
+2683 KINACVGDVF

-2751 IPAEEIAYIHTAN
+2751 IPAEEIAYIHSAN
-2764 TEAQKKELFGKVR
+2764 TETQKKELFGKVR

-2852 EGKQKFIGQI
+2852 ECKQKFIGQI

-2927 KELPQQIAKYEQY
+2927 KTLPQQIAKYEQS

-2973 DKKAAGSAILAACK
+2973 EKKAAGSAILAACQ
-2987 AMTSPEPV
+2987 AMTSPGTV

-3002 FSMDLSFASLTREF
+3002 FAMDLSFESMFQQF
-3016 KVTLKGAL
+3016 KVTVKGAL
-3024 YYTTNLGTDVFGNIL
+3024 CYTITLGTDVFGNIL

-3046 SMEERISTCR
+3046 SMEERINTCR

>member
-102 QGRTIPIWKMDPR
+102 QGRTIPIWKMEPR

-146 VFVEDNFSD
+146 VIVEDNFGD

-228 VSDIAEMPLREIAT
+228 VSDIAEMPLREIAS
-242 TVLSLC
+242 TVLSLY

-253 ENRTFDGNSDR
+253 ENRTFAQTPNR
-264 QYHGGR
+264 QYHDGR
-270 INQKRSVE
+270 TKQERSVE
-278 HGTDISDGRRLPPA
+278 HGTDIPDGGRLPPA
-292 QPGSAG
+292 QSGSAG
-298 GPEGRKIWDAA
+298 GPEGRKIWDAT

-329 AECPSGEDRPAG
+329 AERPSGEDRPAG

-351 DGAGAGR
+351 DSAGAGR
-358 DGGAESQRSDEVGG
+358 DGGAEGQRSDEVGG
-372 PDEQHPGSSGGSGAD
+372 PDEQHPGSGGGNGAD
-387 GAGLRGR
+387 GASLYGR
-394 ISGPL
+394 VSDPL
-399 IAGEELPQAPVD
+399 IAGEALPQAPVD
-411 GTSGTTGLQSSH
+411 GTSGTTGLQNSH
-423 HDFDAHTDIP
+423 HDFNARTDIP

-441 QELLRVSDALKDH
+441 TELLRVSDALKDH
-454 RIEIAAFFEAHE
+454 KAEIAAFFEAHE
-466 DRKER
+466 GRKER

-479 NNTYVEKILS
+479 DNTYVEKILS

-499 DDVLDLWRGAYLSR
+499 DDVLNLWRGAYLSR

-522 HVADAIQGMILLDQ
+522 SVADTIYGMILLDQ

-552 AFIEQAGAEQAPA
+552 SLIEQAEAEKKPVFTLPQA
-565 LPIPQEAIDY
+565 AIDY
-575 VLCGRYSPSKLRI
+575 VLCGGISVSQRKYRI
-588 YDQYQKQESR
+588 FEQFQKNEGKQE
-598 QENAKF
+598 NIKF
-604 LKAEYGIGS
+604 LRSTYGVGGHS
-613 YSNAIP
+613 DAIP
-619 NSGFRADHDS
+619 GSGFFVDYDG
-629 KGITISRDYGDPDGK
+629 KGIKLWRGTHGEPDRVEV
-644 FLLTWAK
+644 LLSWAK
-651 AEKRIGELI
+651 VEKRIRELI
-660 AAGRYLNRAE
+660 AADRYLNRAE
-670 QEQYAAYRE
+670 KEHYPQYRAQVEQRKARWDIAAE
-679 QTAVREARSKIHDD
+679 ICSIIDD
-693 FYGIVCDYK
+693 YVDF
-702 AFVSESKITD
+702 
-712 KTPDRWYLVSCATAF
+712 KT
-727 LNGDKKMY
+727 
-735 ARTGEGDFILPM
+735 RTGETDPYKELLLARTCANSFRIGEKKCYVLSGDNLFVLPTLRNA
-747 MQDALRTI
+747 MQTI
-755 MEAAPQL
+755 IRDKTHLTE
-762 AGRCE
+762 RCE
-767 AMLAAL
+767 AVLADL
-773 DGPLAALLDPSYD
+773 SGPLATPLEPTEE
-786 ELNPPKKEYRL
+786 ELNPPPPPKKEYRL
-797 TLGDTVYLGAQEY
+797 TLGVTVYLGAQEY
-810 ELLAYDEQT
+810 ELLAYNEQT
-819 ARLYDPTF
+819 VRLYDPTF

-846 PLNDKLLQVAEDAA
+846 PLNDRLLQVAENAA
-860 SVADVGEPD
+860 PVADAEEPD
-869 AGEPLDA
+869 AGESPDA

-912 HVGAPMQIVLY
+912 HAGAPMRIVLY
-923 RDGQGQTISQDFL
+923 RDGQGQTIPQDFL

-943 QGFEVID
+943 QGFQVID
-950 MAQAQLERAKWLINA
+950 MAQAQLGRAKWLINA

-975 DFSALSH
+975 DFSDLSH

-1012 DGAEATSIQCA
+1012 DGAEAASIQCA

-1044 EEEYNKQQT
+1044 EEEYNKQCQGR
-1053 QKKQTEVQ
+1053 EH
-1061 QTEDDPFPE
+1061 
-1070 IDPAA
+1070 PADTA
-1075 IRRTL
+1075 PSQEEKAG
-1080 AERDIVD
+1080 AE
-1087 GKVINPDKRN
+1087 PD
-1097 AAPFIQQ
+1097 
-1104 VMADVEQATAR
+1104 V
-1115 VPQSDERFSPIEV
+1115 RF
-1128 ENGYAVWD
+1128 YAVELDRGSQIAYGVWD
-1136 NIRDEIYVD
+1136 GQNDRIYVD

-1160 EYARQLKHVKTLA
+1160 EYARQLNQVELCA
-1173 QYYGEGETIL
+1173 RYYGEGETIL

-1196 CYDDQDNTVYATAG
+1196 CYDDQDNTVYATAS

-1219 AALYIHR
+1219 AALYTHR
-1226 PQAKKGPIAAQDLA
+1226 PQAKKDPIAAQDLA

-1255 IFQEPNGTF
+1255 IFREPNGTF

-1275 TPTTGSFSTLEEAEN
+1275 TPTTGSFATLEEAEK

-1303 AQEKP
+1303 AREKP
-1308 PAHAPADRDEAEHR
+1308 PAHAPVDRDEAERR
-1322 YQVLVY
+1322 YQVVVY

-1335 DEKLEYATPEE
+1335 DEKTEYATLEE
-1346 AEQAARGYLEGTME
+1346 AEQVAQGYLDGTME
-1360 PDGFAYEGA
+1360 ADGFAYEGA

-1387 TPEPP
+1387 TLELP
-1392 AAKEGQPLPPRE
+1392 AAKEGTEPKPPAAPMPTQE
-1404 DTETAAADR
+1404 GTEKAAEYLFDQER
-1413 DLNGKEVTLEGR
+1413 IVVFQSPSGKFYNHYGYDVQSG
-1425 RFLVEKVDE
+1425 FSNVIAGGFD
-1434 NGRASLRDLT
+1434 T
-1444 FEGAAGFPIERVEHI
+1444 FEEAEKALYSHRPKAERV
-1459 SVIRRLMGPAEKTA
+1459 LKPAERENTVGTA
-1473 GPEKGVESSVDGHDQ
+1473 EKGAESSADGHDQ
-1488 SGKEPPLAP
+1488 GGKGPTLAP
-1497 PQPQRRAKVSPF
+1497 PQPQRRARVSPF

-1521 EYHITDDAIGT
+1521 EYHITDDALGV

-1554 EDRLATPEEQEVLAR
+1554 EDRLATPEEQEVVAR

-1586 YAELKALLTEDEYAA
+1586 YAELKALLTEEEYAA

-1621 QALTSMGFQ
+1621 QALTNMGFQ

-1643 FIGMRPEALADSKL
+1643 FIGMRPEALADSKI

-1730 KVRPGGIIAFV
+1730 KVRPGGVIAFV

-1757 ISRRA
+1757 LAQRA

-1774 FKDAAGTE
+1774 FKDAAGTD

-1826 MGEMREVSGPYG
+1826 MGEMREISGPYG

-1849 DLGDQL
+1849 DLEDQL
-1855 AVAIQSIQGSV
+1855 AVAIQSIQGSI

-1872 DPETKGEDTSIP
+1872 DPETEGEDKSIP

-1948 QAQQWKLNTLY
+1948 QAQQRKLNALY

-1977 FSIDS
+1977 FSMDS

-2006 TKRTIKQR
+2006 IKRTIKQR
-2014 VTITHVDT
+2014 ITITHVDT

-2032 EKAKVDMDYMVELTG
+2032 EKAKVDMDYMAELTG

-2052 IYADL
+2052 VYADL

-2063 NPMHGHGGSDGEKYL
+2063 NPMHGYGGGSEEKYL

-2094 AKRSAEQY
+2094 AKRSAELY
-2102 PEDYAAHVQ
+2102 PEDYTAHVQ

-2136 PKIVEQ
+2136 TEVIDQ
-2142 FMFELF
+2142 FIYELF
-2148 STSNRSRWNIHVHYF
+2148 GTSPRSQRMIRSHYSQHTGAWNIESKF
-2163 QYTGEWNVEG
+2163 ADRGNV
-2173 KSYDKGNIKAHNTY
+2173 KAENTY
-2187 GTKRINGYQ
+2187 GTTRVNGYK

-2206 VRIYDY
+2206 LRIFDY
-2212 ETDHHGNR
+2212 VEDEHGNR
-2220 IPVLNKKETAIAQ
+2220 VPILNKKETAIAQ
-2233 GKQELIKQVFQDW
+2233 GKQQLIKQAFQDW
-2246 IWKDPQ
+2246 IWKDPA

-2268 RPREYDGSHLNFVGI
+2268 RPREYDGSHLKFVGI

-2469 RLFVDE
+2469 RIFVDE

-2546 TLEEHGLL
+2546 VLEEHGLL

-2614 PKANYHNI
+2614 PKANYRNI
-2622 VLKPSEQQK
+2622 VLKPSEQQE
-2631 EMVAALGQRAE
+2631 EMVAALGERAE

-2751 IPAEEIAYIHTAN
+2751 IPAEEIAYIHSAN
-2764 TEAQKKELFGKVR
+2764 TETQKKELFGKVR

-3046 SMEERISTCR
+3046 SMEERINTCR

>member
-67 GRYVNQGTRGI
+67 GRYVNRGTRGI

-85 RGYKLRYVFDM
+85 QGYKLRYVFDM

-102 QGRTIPIWKMDPR
+102 QGRMIPIWKMEPR
-115 YEDAVI
+115 YENAVI

-146 VFVEDNFSD
+146 VIVEDNFGD
-155 YLTELRG
+155 YFTELRG
-162 IKEGSLLEELDDLS
+162 VKEGSLLEELDDLS
-176 TEAWFKGLVESSVAF
+176 TETWFRGLVESSVAF

-228 VSDIAEMPLREIAT
+228 VSDIAEMPLREIAS
-242 TVLSLC
+242 TVLSLY

-253 ENRTFDGNSDR
+253 ENRTFAQTPNR
-264 QYHGGR
+264 PYHDSR
-270 INQKRSVE
+270 TKQERSIE
-278 HGTDISDGRRLPPA
+278 HGTDISNGGRLPSA
-292 QPGSAG
+292 QSGSAG

-329 AECPSGEDRPAG
+329 AERPSGEDRPAG

-372 PDEQHPGSSGGSGAD
+372 PDEQHPGSGGGNGAD
-387 GAGLRGR
+387 RASLYGR
-394 ISGPL
+394 VSDPL
-399 IAGEELPQAPVD
+399 IAGEAPPQAPVD
-411 GTSGTTGLQSSH
+411 GTSGTAGLQNSH
-423 HDFDAHTDIP
+423 HDFDARTDIP

-441 QELLRVSDALKDH
+441 QELLRISDALKDH
-454 RIEIAAFFEAHE
+454 RTEIAAFFEAHE
-466 DRKER
+466 GRKER

-479 NNTYVEKILS
+479 DSTYVEKILS

-499 DDVLDLWRGAYLSR
+499 DDVLELWRGAYLSR

-522 HVADAIQGMILLDQ
+522 SVADTIYGMILLDQ
-536 WLDPEERP
+536 WLDPEEHP
-544 LPSEAEQI
+544 LPSEAEQVSL
-552 AFIEQAGAEQAPA
+552 IEQAEAEKASA
-565 LPIPQEAIDY
+565 FILPQEAIDY

-604 LKAEYGIGS
+604 LKAEYGVGS

-619 NSGFRADHDS
+619 SSGFRVDHDS
-629 KGITISRDYGDPDGK
+629 TGITISRDYGDPDGK

-651 AEKRIGELI
+651 VEKRIGELI

-670 QEQYAAYRE
+670 KEHYPQYRAQVEQRKARWDIAAE
-679 QTAVREARSKIHDD
+679 ICSIIDD
-693 FYGIVCDYK
+693 YVDF
-702 AFVSESKITD
+702 
-712 KTPDRWYLVSCATAF
+712 KT
-727 LNGDKKMY
+727 
-735 ARTGEGDFILPM
+735 RTGETDPYKELLLARTCANSFRIGEKKCYVLSGDNLFVLPTLRNA
-747 MQDALRTI
+747 MQTI
-755 MEAAPQL
+755 IRDKTHLTE
-762 AGRCE
+762 RCE
-767 AMLAAL
+767 AVLADL
-773 DGPLAALLDPSYD
+773 SGPLATPMEPTEE
-786 ELNPPKKEYRL
+786 ELNPPPPPKKEYRL
-797 TLGDTVYLGAQEY
+797 TLGVTVYLGAQEY
-810 ELLAYDEQT
+810 ELLAYNEQT
-819 ARLYDPTF
+819 VRLYDPTF

-846 PLNDKLLQVAEDAA
+846 PLNDRLLQVAENAA
-860 SVADVGEPD
+860 PVADAEEPD
-869 AGEPLDA
+869 AGESPDA

-912 HVGAPMQIVLY
+912 HAGAPMRIVLY
-923 RDGQGQTISQDFL
+923 RDGQGQTIPQDFL

-943 QGFEVID
+943 QGFQVID
-950 MAQAQLERAKWLINA
+950 MAQAQLGRAKWLINA

-975 DFSALSH
+975 DFSDLSH

-995 TVEISADLVS
+995 IVEISVDLVS

-1012 DGAEATSIQCA
+1012 DGSEAASIQCA
-1023 GFRDLNEF
+1023 GFHDLNEL

-1044 EEEYNKQQT
+1044 EEEYNKQRQGR
-1053 QKKQTEVQ
+1053 EH
-1061 QTEDDPFPE
+1061 
-1070 IDPAA
+1070 PADTA
-1075 IRRTL
+1075 PSQEEKAG
-1080 AERDIVD
+1080 AE
-1087 GKVINPDKRN
+1087 PD
-1097 AAPFIQQ
+1097 
-1104 VMADVEQATAR
+1104 V
-1115 VPQSDERFSPIEV
+1115 RF
-1128 ENGYAVWD
+1128 YAVELDRGSQIAYGVWD
-1136 NIRDEIYVD
+1136 GQNDRIYVD

-1160 EYARQLKHVKTLA
+1160 EYARQLNQVELCA
-1173 QYYGEGETIL
+1173 RYYGEGETIL

-1196 CYDDQDNTVYATAG
+1196 CYDDQDNTVYATAS

-1219 AALYIHR
+1219 AALYTHR
-1226 PQAKKGPIAAQDLA
+1226 PQAKKDPIAAQDLA

-1255 IFQEPNGTF
+1255 IFREPNGTF

-1275 TPTTGSFSTLEEAEN
+1275 TPTTGSFAKLEEAEK

-1303 AQEKP
+1303 AREKP

-1322 YQVLVY
+1322 YQVVVY

-1346 AEQAARGYLEGTME
+1346 AEQAARGYLDGTME
-1360 PDGFAYEGA
+1360 ADGFAYEGA

-1387 TPEPP
+1387 TLELP
-1392 AAKEGQPLPPRE
+1392 AAKEGTEPKPPAAPMPTQE
-1404 DTETAAADR
+1404 GTEKAAEYLFDQER
-1413 DLNGKEVTLEGR
+1413 IVVFQSPSGKFYNHYGYDVQS
-1425 RFLVEKVDE
+1425 RFSNVIAGGFD
-1434 NGRASLRDLT
+1434 T
-1444 FEGAAGFPIERVEHI
+1444 FEEAEKALYSHRHKAERV
-1459 SVIRRLMGPAEKTA
+1459 LKPAERANTVGTA
-1473 GPEKGVESSVDGHDQ
+1473 EKGAESSADGHDQ
-1488 SGKEPPLAP
+1488 GGKEPTLAP
-1497 PQPQRRAKVSPF
+1497 PQPQRRARVSPF

-1521 EYHITDDAIGT
+1521 EYHITDDAPGV

-1586 YAELKALLTEDEYAA
+1586 YAELKALLTEEEYAA

-1621 QALTSMGFQ
+1621 QALTNMGFQ

-1643 FIGMRPEALADSKL
+1643 FIGMRPEALADSKI
-1657 YGVELDSISGRI
+1657 YGVELDGISGRI

-1730 KVRPGGIIAFV
+1730 KVRPGGVIAFV

-1757 ISRRA
+1757 LAQRA

-1774 FKDAAGTE
+1774 FKDAAGTD

-1790 QKRDALSSEEP
+1790 QKRDALSSEEL

-1813 KMNQYFIDHPEMV
+1813 KINQYFIDHPEMV
-1826 MGEMREVSGPYG
+1826 MGEMREISGPYG

-1849 DLGDQL
+1849 DLEDQL
-1855 AVAIQSIQGSV
+1855 AVAIQSIQGSI

-1872 DPETKGEDTSIP
+1872 DPETEGEDKSIP

-1909 NPVEVSVTAANR
+1909 NPIEVSVTAANR

-1948 QAQQWKLNTLY
+1948 QAQQRKLNALY

-1967 RINSRANSSA
+1967 RINSRANSSV
-1977 FSIDS
+1977 FSMDS

-2006 TKRTIKQR
+2006 IKRTIKQR
-2014 VTITHVDT
+2014 ITITHVDT

-2032 EKAKVDMDYMVELTG
+2032 EKAKVDMDYMAELTG

-2052 IYADL
+2052 VYADL

-2063 NPMHGHGGSDGEKYL
+2063 NPMHGYGGGSEEKYL

-2094 AKRSAEQY
+2094 AKRSAELY
-2102 PEDYAAHVQ
+2102 PEDYTAHVQ

-2136 PKIVEQ
+2136 TEVIDQ
-2142 FMFELF
+2142 FIYELF
-2148 STSNRSRWNIHVHYF
+2148 GTSPRSQRMIRSHYSQHTGAWNIESKF
-2163 QYTGEWNVEG
+2163 A
-2173 KSYDKGNIKAHNTY
+2173 DRGNIKAENTY
-2187 GTKRINGYQ
+2187 GTTRVNGYK

-2206 VRIYDY
+2206 LRIFDY
-2212 ETDHHGNR
+2212 VEDEHGNR
-2220 IPVLNKKETAIAQ
+2220 VPILNKKETAIAQ
-2233 GKQELIKQVFQDW
+2233 GKQQLIKQAFQDW
-2246 IWKDPQ
+2246 IWKDPA

-2546 TLEEHGLL
+2546 VLEEHGLL

-2622 VLKPSEQQK
+2622 VLKPSEQQE
-2631 EMVAALGQRAE
+2631 EMVAALGERAE

-2738 VYDDLRNKLIARG
+2738 VYDDLRNKLIAKG
-2751 IPAEEIAYIHTAN
+2751 IPAEEIAYIHSAN
-2764 TEAQKKELFGKVR
+2764 TETQKKELFGKVR

-2793 GTNVQKKLVALHHLD
+2793 GTNVQKKLVALHHLE

-2927 KELPQQIAKYEQY
+2927 KTLPQQIAKYEQS

-2965 EVEGTVYT
+2965 EVEGAVYT

-2987 AMTSPEPV
+2987 AMTSPTPV

-3002 FSMDLSFASLTREF
+3002 FAMDLSFESMFQQF
-3016 KVTLKGAL
+3016 KVTVKGAL
-3024 YYTTNLGTDVFGNIL
+3024 CYTITLGTDVFGNIL

-3046 SMEERISTCR
+3046 SMEERINTCR

>member
-67 GRYVNQGTRGI
+67 GRYVNRGTRGI

-85 RGYKLRYVFDM
+85 QGYKLRYVFDM

-102 QGRTIPIWKMDPR
+102 QGRTIPIWKMEPR
-115 YEDAVI
+115 YEDTVI
-121 EALENSYGEFPDRSG
+121 EALENSYGEFPDLSG

-146 VFVEDNFSD
+146 VIVEDNFGD

-228 VSDIAEMPLREIAT
+228 VSDIAEMPLREIAS
-242 TVLSLC
+242 TVLSLY

-253 ENRTFDGNSDR
+253 ENRTFAQTPNR
-264 QYHGGR
+264 QYHDGR
-270 INQKRSVE
+270 TKQERSVE
-278 HGTDISDGRRLPPA
+278 HGTDIPDGGRLPPA
-292 QPGSAG
+292 QSGSAG

-329 AECPSGEDRPAG
+329 AERPSGEDRPAG
-341 HGDGGAADGA
+341 HGDGGAVDGA

-358 DGGAESQRSDEVGG
+358 DGGAEGQRSDEVGG
-372 PDEQHPGSSGGSGAD
+372 PDEQHPGSSGGSSAD
-387 GAGLRGR
+387 RAGLRGH

-411 GTSGTTGLQSSH
+411 GTSATAGLQNSH
-423 HDFDAHTDIP
+423 HDFDARTDIP

-441 QELLRVSDALKDH
+441 QELLRISDALKNH
-454 RIEIAAFFEAHE
+454 RTEIAAFFEAHE
-466 DRKER
+466 GRKER

-479 NNTYVEKILS
+479 DNTYVEKILS

-499 DDVLDLWRGAYLSR
+499 DDVLNLWRGTYLSR
-513 EKEDFLRWP
+513 EKEEFLRWP
-522 HVADAIQGMILLDQ
+522 HVADTIYGMILLHQ
-536 WLDPEERP
+536 WLDPDERP
-544 LPSEAEQI
+544 LPSEAEQVSL
-552 AFIEQAGAEQAPA
+552 IEQAEAEKASA
-565 LPIPQEAIDY
+565 FILPQEAIDY

-604 LKAEYGIGS
+604 LKAEYGVGS

-619 NSGFRADHDS
+619 SSGFRVDHDS
-629 KGITISRDYGDPDGK
+629 TGITISRDYGDPDGK
-644 FLLTWAK
+644 FLLTWATV
-651 AEKRIGELI
+651 EKRIGELI
-660 AAGRYLNRAE
+660 TAGRYLNRAE
-670 QEQYAAYRE
+670 KEHYPQYRAQVEQRKARWDIAAE
-679 QTAVREARSKIHDD
+679 ICSIIDD
-693 FYGIVCDYK
+693 YVDF
-702 AFVSESKITD
+702 
-712 KTPDRWYLVSCATAF
+712 KT
-727 LNGDKKMY
+727 
-735 ARTGEGDFILPM
+735 RTGETDPYKELLLARTCANSFRIGEKKCYVLSGDNLFVLPTLRNA
-747 MQDALRTI
+747 MQTI
-755 MEAAPQL
+755 IRDKTHLTE
-762 AGRCE
+762 RCE
-767 AMLAAL
+767 AVLADL
-773 DGPLAALLDPSYD
+773 SGPLATPLEPTEE
-786 ELNPPKKEYRL
+786 ELNPPPPPKKEYRL
-797 TLGDTVYLGAQEY
+797 ILGDTVYLGAQEY
-810 ELLAYDEQT
+810 ELLAYNEQT
-819 ARLYDPTF
+819 VRLYDPTF

-834 PREEFDR
+834 PREEFDH

-846 PLNDKLLQVAEDAA
+846 PLNDRLLQVAENAA
-860 SVADVGEPD
+860 LVADAEEPD
-869 AGEPLDA
+869 AGESPDA

-888 NGSVGESVEYTG
+888 NGSVGESVEYTD
-900 AEEFVAAIKEEN
+900 AEQFLTEIQEEN
-912 HVGAPMQIVLY
+912 RVGAPKRIVLY
-923 RDGQGQTISQDFL
+923 RDGQGQTIPQDFL
-936 AELDPPP
+936 AELDPAP

-975 DFSALSH
+975 DFSDLSH

-1031 LANLDFDEMVAFA
+1031 LANLDFDEMVASA
-1044 EEEYNKQQT
+1044 EEEYNKQRQGQEHPADTAPHQAEQT
-1053 QKKQTEVQ
+1053 G
-1061 QTEDDPFPE
+1061 
-1070 IDPAA
+1070 
-1075 IRRTL
+1075 
-1080 AERDIVD
+1080 AE
-1087 GKVINPDKRN
+1087 PD
-1097 AAPFIQQ
+1097 
-1104 VMADVEQATAR
+1104 V
-1115 VPQSDERFSPIEV
+1115 RF
-1128 ENGYAVWD
+1128 YAVELDRGSQIAYGVWD
-1136 NIRDEIYVD
+1136 DQNDRIYVD

-1160 EYARQLKHVKTLA
+1160 EYAHQLNQVDTLA
-1173 QYYGEGETIL
+1173 RYYGEGETIL

-1219 AALYIHR
+1219 AALYTHR
-1226 PQAKKGPIAAQDLA
+1226 PKAKKDPIAAQDLA

-1255 IFQEPNGTF
+1255 IFREPNGTF

-1275 TPTTGSFSTLEEAEN
+1275 TPTTGSFATLEEAEK

-1303 AQEKP
+1303 AREKP

-1322 YQVLVY
+1322 YQVVVY

-1369 AVYDLLEKKWLRV
+1369 AVYDLLEKKWFRV

-1392 AAKEGQPLPPRE
+1392 AAKEEQPPPPRE
-1404 DTETAAADR
+1404 DTEPAAADR
-1413 DLNGKEVTLEGR
+1413 DLLGKEITLEGR
-1425 RFLVEKVDE
+1425 RFRVEKIDE
-1434 NGRASLRDLT
+1434 DGRASLRDLT
-1444 FEGAAGFPIERVEHI
+1444 FEGAADFPIERVEHI
-1459 SVIRRLMGPAEKTA
+1459 SAIQRLMEPAEKTA
-1473 GPEKGVESSVDGHDQ
+1473 GPGKSVKSSADGHDQ
-1488 SGKEPPLAP
+1488 GGIEPTLAP
-1497 PQPQRRAKVSPF
+1497 PQPQRRARVSPF

-1586 YAELKALLTEDEYAA
+1586 YAELKALLTEEEYAA

-1621 QALTSMGFQ
+1621 QALTNMGFQ
-1630 TGNLLEPSCGIGN
+1630 TGNILEPSCGIGN
-1643 FIGMRPEALADSKL
+1643 FIGMRPEALADSKI
-1657 YGVELDSISGRI
+1657 YGVELDGISGRI

-1730 KVRPGGIIAFV
+1730 KVRPGGVIAFV

-1757 ISRRA
+1757 LAQRA

-1774 FKDAAGTE
+1774 FKDAAGTD

-1813 KMNQYFIDHPEMV
+1813 KMNQYFIDHSEMV
-1826 MGEMREVSGPYG
+1826 MGEMREISGPYG

-1849 DLGDQL
+1849 DLEDQL
-1855 AVAIQSIQGSV
+1855 AVAIQNIRGSI

-1872 DPETKGEDTSIP
+1872 DPETEGEDKSIP

-1890 NFSYTIVD
+1890 NFSYTIVN

-1909 NPVEVSVTAANR
+1909 NQVEVSVTAANR

-1948 QAQQWKLNTLY
+1948 QAQQRRLNALY

-1977 FSIDS
+1977 FSMDS

-2006 TKRTIKQR
+2006 IKRTIKQR
-2014 VTITHVDT
+2014 ITITHVDT

-2032 EKAKVDMDYMVELTG
+2032 EKAKVDMDYMAELTG

-2052 IYADL
+2052 VYADL

-2063 NPMHGHGGSDGEKYL
+2063 NPMHGYGGGSEEKYL

-2094 AKRSAEQY
+2094 AKRSAELY
-2102 PEDYAAHVQ
+2102 PEDYTAHVQ

-2136 PKIVEQ
+2136 TEVIDQ
-2142 FMFELF
+2142 FIYELF
-2148 STSNRSRWNIHVHYF
+2148 GTSPRSQRMIRSHYSQHTGAWNIESKF
-2163 QYTGEWNVEG
+2163 ADRGNV
-2173 KSYDKGNIKAHNTY
+2173 KAENTY
-2187 GTKRINGYQ
+2187 GTTRVNGYK

-2206 VRIYDY
+2206 LRIFDY
-2212 ETDHHGNR
+2212 VEDEHGNR
-2220 IPVLNKKETAIAQ
+2220 VPILNKKETAIAQ
-2233 GKQELIKQVFQDW
+2233 GKQELIKQAFQDW
-2246 IWKDPQ
+2246 IWKDSQ

-2291 HQVNAIAHILY
+2291 HQMNAIAHILY

-2546 TLEEHGLL
+2546 VLEEHGLL

-2622 VLKPSEQQK
+2622 VLKPSEQQE
-2631 EMVAALGQRAE
+2631 EMVAALGERAE

-2751 IPAEEIAYIHTAN
+2751 IPAEEIAYIHSAN
-2764 TEAQKKELFGKVR
+2764 TETQKKELFGKVR